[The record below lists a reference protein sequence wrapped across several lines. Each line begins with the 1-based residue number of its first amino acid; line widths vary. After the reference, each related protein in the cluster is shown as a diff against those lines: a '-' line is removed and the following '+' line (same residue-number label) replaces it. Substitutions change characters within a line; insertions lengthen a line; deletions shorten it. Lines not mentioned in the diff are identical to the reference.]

1 MKKRGHSRR
10 LLSVLLALVML
21 LSLLPTAVF
30 ADTTPKATLITDAS
44 TLKAGDQIILAASAN
59 GKTYAAGSLSGKLLT
74 SIETNPTDPADTVEI
89 FTLGGEA
96 GAWTLT
102 ASDGKQL
109 YTNAAKALNNTG
121 SGTGTWTIAIDANGL
136 ATVASTNTSAGRIL
150 YNVNNPRFLNYV
162 SDTNK
167 SMLLPSIYRLD
178 AAPARQSGV
187 ISDLSTLQDGDKVVV
202 FNPANGKTLST
213 EYNDHYNKGS
223 DVTLAD
229 GKLEGFTDADKWTL
243 GINDDGTYTFATADG
258 KKLAMGTDFTSTPLD
273 EVNRNWKITAVDGK
287 DATFYIDN
295 TGRTDKYR
303 LQWYAAKGNWSAYT
317 GTGDAFEQQ
326 IYLVVE
332 SGSETPDP
340 EPTFVPISE
349 ALAGENGKDF
359 TVQGVVTLVDGQNIY
374 LQDATGGIC
383 LRLGSKT
390 SEIALGDTIYGTGKR
405 AEYNKLPQLGNGT
418 FKKSSGLTLTAK
430 ATTIGALTDK
440 DVCGYVKLKGL
451 EITEIYDNN
460 GIYTSPN
467 VTLKDADGKTI
478 QLYKAVMEKKD
489 GKWAFAVGDMVD
501 VTAAVST
508 FNGTLQLRNTLAD
521 EIRAAGTIVD
531 PISDDMIPAGAI
543 TVKEAGAIT
552 SSTSNVSVVGQVVY
566 HYGNAYN
573 NKASINS
580 IILED
585 VIDGEIYGFQVYD
598 YTNYAKYKVGD
609 IVKITGTVAPYNG
622 VPQMSFPSM
631 EVIKTGVEAI
641 PAQEITVSQMGK
653 DYLSEYVYIKDVTL
667 GTYDATG
674 NTTVTDVTGSTNLFK
689 GVPLASGVTEADI
702 TAVYGCCSAYKT
714 TYQLRNGSSADYVS
728 SATPPTPGGLPTVG
742 DQVVIYNQNAQAVLA
757 AQNDNATSP
766 AINKAAATIQDGK
779 ATCANGAVVFE
790 VQKNGDYYRFY
801 NKTYGYLCAG
811 GTGNNAFYSAT
822 ASEDADWLVRTCSGG
837 VGGYEMESRTAKYK
851 GHSQWLEYYSDSF
864 KVYSMYNVTDYTIY
878 SFFFYPVGPGTIS
891 DGVVNNPA
899 VVLGDLPY
907 AYVGT
912 DYSFTFTVDAPFGVR
927 GDMTAKL
934 NGTAL
939 TVTKGEDGT
948 YTVTIP
954 AASVTGDKLTVNI
967 SGTDNKYIPIS
978 AAAEITVKDEPVFSD
993 PTPARGSQTGEN
1005 KRPAISVALA
1015 NAGQNPTVTMTVN
1028 GTAVTPVYAG
1038 GCVTYTPAADMAD
1051 GRTEVKVTATRAD
1064 GKSAE
1069 FSWFFTVGKTTYQLY
1084 FGQLHGHTQYSDG
1097 AGSLDSALSYI
1108 KNLPDSANV
1117 QFVAF
1122 TDHSNYFDS
1131 KNAPN
1136 VEAALYDT
1144 SLVKDS
1150 DASHSWK
1157 TYKDTIAQF
1166 NEDNAGSMV
1175 AIGGFEMT
1183 WSGGPGHINTFNT
1196 PGIVSRNNKTLNN
1209 KTDDAGMKAYYALLS
1224 QTEGA
1229 NSISQFNHPGT
1240 TFGNFKDF
1248 SYWNPVIDSR
1258 MYMVEVGNGEG
1269 QIGAGGYY
1277 PSYEQYIMALDK
1289 GWHLAPTNN
1298 QDNHQGKWGNAND
1311 ARDVIL
1317 TDNFTEEGIY
1327 DAIRALRM
1335 YATEDKNLELGYTVN
1350 GLMMGSRIETVPGKL
1365 DIEVSVYDP
1374 DRTDSIAKVE
1384 VVVNSGKV
1392 AHVWDDPA
1400 EFKSGTLS
1408 VTLAPEYS
1416 YYFIRVT
1423 QKDGDLAVTSPVWV
1437 GESLKLGISNLV
1449 CGTATPVTDEE
1460 LTLTTT
1466 LFNSENADATVTSL
1480 VYSINGKVI
1489 GTDTAG
1495 YTIAAGSTLDIPF
1508 KWTPDQARVATV
1520 LVTAVVNQ
1528 NNKDYT
1534 FTKTISLDVLDAS
1547 KLVYIGI
1554 DASHYNE
1561 YVSGNYKDS
1570 MGNFGNLAAE
1580 YSVRTV
1586 QLNTSADLIAACSN
1600 PKYKAIVLTAP
1611 SRRLAEAQTNPK
1623 TYSQEELAALTAFN
1637 AAGGT
1642 VILAGWSDNYENF
1655 PVIQGNPAIK
1665 HMAETQNDVL
1675 QALGSSLRISDDATY
1690 DDVRSAADGVDKWRL
1705 YFSDYNMDNFL
1716 TDGVIVDN
1724 DHPYDK
1730 MYTER
1735 FSHYGGASI
1744 YAVDANGNPASALP
1758 TTVSPVVYGHATT
1771 YSVDVD
1777 KDGKGGAGIPKYTYA
1792 ENDPRLLIMA
1802 TEQLEGKGMVI
1813 VSGAAFLSNFEVQSD
1828 LDNTLEKNYSNYRI
1842 CENLINYLNPP
1853 KISTIAEVHAD
1864 PDEGIKYT
1872 VEGIVTSNASG
1883 YDKNTAFFDCI
1894 YIQDE
1899 TGGIN
1904 CFPVA
1909 GDYQIGDKLRISGS
1923 TSSYQGERQLAVTK
1937 IRKLG
1942 ADTPVEPKVVTAAQ
1956 VNDGSVLGQLITL
1969 KGYVTGIE
1977 MANGLIQTILVR
1989 DAQGNVARVFI
2000 DGYITTSQDV
2010 ANAAVGCEIEATGLA
2025 SYDNTFVLEDGT
2037 PMAPR
2042 IRTRDRADIICT
2054 AHTHAF
2060 GEWTVTTPATCT
2072 KDGVKTRTCA
2082 CGETETQTIPATG
2095 HSFGEWTVTTPA
2107 TCTADG
2113 VETHSCACG
2122 ETETRAIPATGHS
2135 FGEWTVTT
2143 PATCTVD
2150 GTETRTCSA
2159 CGETETRTIP
2169 ATGHTFGDWT
2179 VTTPATC
2186 TEDGVETRTC
2196 SACGE
2201 TETRA
2206 IPATGHVDANQDGK
2220 CDVCQAVLTPV
2231 NPGNPDNP
2239 TPDTPDKPATG
2250 DNSAMVL
2257 WVSVMSITALA
2268 GAALI
2273 RSKKR
2278 RV

>member
-1 MKKRGHSRR
+1 LKKRGHSRR

-178 AAPARQSGV
+178 AAPARQSGIV
-187 ISDLSTLQDGDKVVV
+187 TDLTALQDGDKVVV

-213 EYNDHYNKGS
+213 EYTGHYNKGT

-340 EPTFVPISE
+340 EPGPT
-349 ALAGENGKDF
+349 ALIKDGKY
-359 TVQGVVTLVDGQNIY
+359 VIY
-374 LQDATGGIC
+374 NPGSGKAMSADATGTYYRAGKDVTVTNGKVTDPAEDLIWTV
-383 LRLGSKT
+383 T
-390 SEIALGDTIYGTGKR
+390 SENGVYTITTSDGKKLSMNADRNSLPLDEVNDTWKVEKAKTDGCFYLINANRPTYYVEWFAKYTEFTTYTYKASDESVYALQFIPVDQPLVADGKYVIYNPGSGKAMSANATGTYYRAGKDVTVTNGKVDNPSADLIWTVSSTDGVYTITTSDGKKLSMNADRNSLPLNEVNDTWKV
-405 AEYNKLPQLGNGT
+405 E
-418 FKKSSGLTLTAK
+418 K
-430 ATTIGALTDK
+430 ATTDGCFYLINANRPTY
-440 DVCGYVKLKGL
+440 YVEWFAKY
-451 EITEIYDNN
+451 TEFTT
-460 GIYTSPN
+460 YT
-467 VTLKDADGKTI
+467 
-478 QLYKAVMEKKD
+478 YKASDESVYALQFIPVD
-489 GKWAFAVGDMVD
+489 G
-501 VTAAVST
+501 
-508 FNGTLQLRNTLAD
+508 
-521 EIRAAGTIVD
+521 
-531 PISDDMIPAGAI
+531 SD
-543 TVKEAGAIT
+543 
-552 SSTSNVSVVGQVVY
+552 Q
-566 HYGNAYN
+566 
-573 NKASINS
+573 
-580 IILED
+580 
-585 VIDGEIYGFQVYD
+585 
-598 YTNYAKYKVGD
+598 
-609 IVKITGTVAPYNG
+609 
-622 VPQMSFPSM
+622 PS
-631 EVIKTGVEAI
+631 
-641 PAQEITVSQMGK
+641 
-653 DYLSEYVYIKDVTL
+653 
-667 GTYDATG
+667 
-674 NTTVTDVTGSTNLFK
+674 
-689 GVPLASGVTEADI
+689 
-702 TAVYGCCSAYKT
+702 
-714 TYQLRNGSSADYVS
+714 
-728 SATPPTPGGLPTVG
+728 GGLPTVG

-779 ATCANGAVVFE
+779 AVCANGAAVFTVE
-790 VQKNGDYYRFY
+790 KSGDYYRFY

-811 GTGNNAFYSAT
+811 GTGNNAFYSQPV
-822 ASEDADWLVRTCSGG
+822 SEDADWLVRTCSGG

-878 SFFFYPVGPGTIS
+878 SFSFYPVGPGTIS

-978 AAAEITVKDEPVFSD
+978 AAAEITVKDEPVFAD
-993 PTPARGSQTGEN
+993 PTPARGSQTGKN

-1015 NAGQNPTVTMTVN
+1015 NAGEAPTITMTVN

-1038 GCVTYTPAADMAD
+1038 GRVTYTPAADMAD

-1064 GKSAE
+1064 DKSAE
-1069 FSWFFTVGKTTYQLY
+1069 FSWFFTVGKTQYQLY

-1122 TDHSNYFDS
+1122 TDHSNYFDP
-1131 KNAPN
+1131 KNDPN

-1209 KTDDAGMKAYYALLS
+1209 KTDDAGMKAYYTLLS

-1350 GLMMGSRIETVPGKL
+1350 GLMMGSSIKTVPGKL

-1480 VYSINGKVI
+1480 IYSIGGKVI

-1561 YVSGNYKDS
+1561 YVNGNYKDS

-1600 PKYKAIVLTAP
+1600 PKYKAMVLTAP
-1611 SRRLAEAQTNPK
+1611 SRRSPEAQADPK

-1637 AAGGT
+1637 DAGGT
-1642 VILAGWSDNYENF
+1642 VILAGWSDNYENYD
-1655 PVIQGNPAIK
+1655 VIQNNPNTK

-1675 QALGSSLRISDDATY
+1675 KALGSSLRISDDATY

-1716 TDGVIVDN
+1716 TDGVIVDTN
-1724 DHPYDK
+1724 HPYDK

-1744 YAVDANGNPASALP
+1744 YAVDAAGNPTSTLP
-1758 TTVSPVVYGHATT
+1758 ATVSPVVYGHAST

-1777 KDGKGGAGIPKYTYA
+1777 KDGRGGAGIPKYTYA

>member
-30 ADTTPKATLITDAS
+30 AADPTPQTYKKVTQAPEDWSGTYLIVSEGDEAAFDSSLTKIDVSNNYKTVKIAEGTIKTTETIAVTIEKMADGNYSI
-44 TLKAGDQIILAASAN
+44 KGAN
-59 GKTYAAGSLSGKLLT
+59 GKYIYQT
-74 SIETNPTDPADTVEI
+74 S
-89 FTLGGEA
+89 
-96 GAWTLT
+96 
-102 ASDGKQL
+102 
-109 YTNAAKALNNTG
+109 
-121 SGTGTWTIAIDANGL
+121 DANGL
-136 ATVASTNTSAGRIL
+136 KTGAKATANTIALNADGTVDIVSGGAHLRFNKNSDQMRFRYFKSATYTRQQAITL
-150 YNVNNPRFLNYV
+150 Y
-162 SDTNK
+162 K
-167 SMLLPSIYRLD
+167 LD
-178 AAPARQSGV
+178 AAPARQSGIV
-187 ISDLSTLQDGDKVVV
+187 TDLTTLRDGDKVVV

-213 EYNDHYNKGS
+213 EYTGHYNKGT

-229 GKLEGFTDADKWTL
+229 GKLIGFTDADKWTL

-340 EPTFVPISE
+340 EPGPT
-349 ALAGENGKDF
+349 ALIKDGKY
-359 TVQGVVTLVDGQNIY
+359 VIY
-374 LQDATGGIC
+374 NPGSGKAMSADATGTYYRAGKDVTVTNGKVTDPAEDLIWTV
-383 LRLGSKT
+383 T
-390 SEIALGDTIYGTGKR
+390 SENGVYTITTSDGKKLSMNADRNSLPLDEVNDTWKVEKAKTDGCFYLINANRPTYYVEWFAKYTEFTTYTYKASDESVYALQFIPVDQPLVADGKYVIYNPGSGKAMSANAIGTYYRAGKDVTVTNGKVDNPSADLIWTVSSTDGVYTITTSDGKKLSMNADRNSLPLNEVNDTWKV
-405 AEYNKLPQLGNGT
+405 E
-418 FKKSSGLTLTAK
+418 K
-430 ATTIGALTDK
+430 ATTDGCFYLINANRPTY
-440 DVCGYVKLKGL
+440 YVEWFAKY
-451 EITEIYDNN
+451 TEFTT
-460 GIYTSPN
+460 YT
-467 VTLKDADGKTI
+467 
-478 QLYKAVMEKKD
+478 YKASDESVY
-489 GKWAFAVGDMVD
+489 ALQFIP
-501 VTAAVST
+501 VS
-508 FNGTLQLRNTLAD
+508 G
-521 EIRAAGTIVD
+521 
-531 PISDDMIPAGAI
+531 SD
-543 TVKEAGAIT
+543 
-552 SSTSNVSVVGQVVY
+552 Q
-566 HYGNAYN
+566 
-573 NKASINS
+573 
-580 IILED
+580 
-585 VIDGEIYGFQVYD
+585 
-598 YTNYAKYKVGD
+598 
-609 IVKITGTVAPYNG
+609 
-622 VPQMSFPSM
+622 PS
-631 EVIKTGVEAI
+631 
-641 PAQEITVSQMGK
+641 
-653 DYLSEYVYIKDVTL
+653 
-667 GTYDATG
+667 
-674 NTTVTDVTGSTNLFK
+674 
-689 GVPLASGVTEADI
+689 
-702 TAVYGCCSAYKT
+702 
-714 TYQLRNGSSADYVS
+714 
-728 SATPPTPGGLPTVG
+728 GGLPTVG
-742 DQVVIYNQNAQAVLA
+742 DQVVIYNANAGAALAKQDDNPDSPSITKAV
-757 AQNDNATSP
+757 
-766 AINKAAATIQDGK
+766 ATIADGK
-779 ATCANGAVVFE
+779 LTAGNGAVIFTVE
-790 VQKNGDYYRFY
+790 ANGEYLRFR
-801 NKTYGYLCAG
+801 NETYGYLCAR
-811 GTGNNAFYSAT
+811 GTGNNAFYSQT

-837 VGGYEMESRTAKYK
+837 VGGYELESRTAKYK

-878 SFFFYPVGPGTIS
+878 SFFFYPVAEGTKTV

-912 DYSFTFTVDAPFGVR
+912 DYSFTFTVDAPFGVQ

-954 AASVTGDKLTVNI
+954 AASVTGDQLTVNI
-967 SGTDNKYIPIS
+967 SGTDNKSIPIS
-978 AAAEITVKDEPVFSD
+978 AAAEITVKDEPVFAD
-993 PTPARGSQTGEN
+993 PTPARGSQTGKN

-1038 GCVTYTPAADMAD
+1038 GRVTYTPAADMAD

-1122 TDHSNYFDS
+1122 TDHSNYFDP
-1131 KNAPN
+1131 KNDPN

-1166 NEDNAGSMV
+1166 NEDNAGDMV

-1350 GLMMGSRIETVPGKL
+1350 GLMMGSSIKTVPGKL

-1374 DRTDSIAKVE
+1374 DRTDTIAKVE

-1392 AHVWDDPA
+1392 AHVWDDA
-1400 EFKSGTLS
+1400 AQLKNGTLS

-1423 QKDGDLAVTSPVWV
+1423 QKDGDLAVTAPVWV

-1480 VYSINGKVI
+1480 IYSIGGKVI

-1561 YVSGNYKDS
+1561 YVNGNYKDS
-1570 MGNFGNLAAE
+1570 MGNFGSLAAE

-1600 PKYKAIVLTAP
+1600 PKYKAMVLTAP
-1611 SRRLAEAQTNPK
+1611 SRRSSEAQADPK

-1637 AAGGT
+1637 NAGGT
-1642 VILAGWSDNYENF
+1642 VILAGWSDNYENYD
-1655 PVIQGNPAIK
+1655 VIQNNPNTK

-1675 QALGSSLRISDDATY
+1675 KALGSSLRISDDATY

-1716 TDGVIVDN
+1716 TDGVIVDTN
-1724 DHPYDK
+1724 HPYDK

-1744 YAVDANGNPASALP
+1744 YAVDAGGNPASALP
-1758 TTVSPVVYGHATT
+1758 STVSPVVYGHATT

-1777 KDGKGGAGIPKYTYA
+1777 KDGRGGAGIPKYTYA

-1989 DAQGNVARVFI
+1989 DAEGQVARVFI

-2107 TCTADG
+2107 TCTEDG
-2113 VETHSCACG
+2113 VKTRTCSACG
-2122 ETETRAIPATGHS
+2122 ETETQTIPATGHSFGEWTVTTPATCTEDGVKTRTCSACGETETQTIPATGHS

-2150 GTETRTCSA
+2150 GVESRTCSA

-2169 ATGHTFGDWT
+2169 ATGH
-2179 VTTPATC
+2179 
-2186 TEDGVETRTC
+2186 
-2196 SACGE
+2196 
-2201 TETRA
+2201 
-2206 IPATGHVDANQDGK
+2206 VDADNDGK
-2220 CDVCQAVLTPV
+2220 CDVCQTVLTPV
-2231 NPGNPDNP
+2231 NPGDPDNPTPDNPDKP

-2257 WVSVMSITALA
+2257 WVSVMSITVLA

>member
-1 MKKRGHSRR
+1 MKKIGHSRR

-30 ADTTPKATLITDAS
+30 AADPTPQTYKKVTQAPEDWSGTYLIVS
-44 TLKAGDQIILAASAN
+44 EGDEAAFDSSLTEIDVSNNYKTVKIAEGTIKITETIAVTIEKMADGNYSIKGAN
-59 GKTYAAGSLSGKLLT
+59 GKYIYQT
-74 SIETNPTDPADTVEI
+74 S
-89 FTLGGEA
+89 
-96 GAWTLT
+96 
-102 ASDGKQL
+102 
-109 YTNAAKALNNTG
+109 
-121 SGTGTWTIAIDANGL
+121 DANGL
-136 ATVASTNTSAGRIL
+136 KTGAKATANTIALNADGTVDIVSGGAHLRFNKNSDQMRFRYFKSATYTRQQAITL
-150 YNVNNPRFLNYV
+150 Y
-162 SDTNK
+162 K
-167 SMLLPSIYRLD
+167 LD
-178 AAPARQSGV
+178 AAPARLSGIV
-187 ISDLSTLQDGDKVVV
+187 TDLTTLQDDDKVVV
-202 FNPANGKTLST
+202 FNPSVKKAMSATAVATYYRAGV
-213 EYNDHYNKGS
+213 
-223 DVTLAD
+223 DVTLDSAN
-229 GKLEGFTDADKWTL
+229 KLTGYGDTELWTL
-243 GINDDGTYTFATADG
+243 GIKDGKYTFTTADG
-258 KKLAMGTDFTSTPLD
+258 KKLSMGAAHASIPLD
-273 EVNRNWKITAVDGK
+273 DVNTEWTITSA
-287 DATFYIDN
+287 ATEGCFYIKN
-295 TGRTDKYR
+295 VVRGNA
-303 LQWYAAKGNWSAYT
+303 LQWYADKGNFSSKASIST
-317 GTGDAFEQQ
+317 TDEALFAQQ
-326 IYLVVE
+326 LYLVID

-340 EPTFVPISE
+340 EPGPT
-349 ALAGENGKDF
+349 ALIKDGKY
-359 TVQGVVTLVDGQNIY
+359 VIY
-374 LQDATGGIC
+374 NPGSGKAMSADATGTYYRAGKDVTVTNGKVTDPAEDLIWTV
-383 LRLGSKT
+383 T
-390 SEIALGDTIYGTGKR
+390 SENGVYTITTSDGKKLSMNADRNSLPLDEVNDTWKVEKAKTDGCFYLINANRPTYYV
-405 AEYNKLPQLGNGT
+405 EWFVN
-418 FKKSSGLTLTAK
+418 SSKGFEEFTTYTYKEASDNLYTLQF
-430 ATTIGALTDK
+430 IPVDQPL
-440 DVCGYVKLKGL
+440 V
-451 EITEIYDNN
+451 
-460 GIYTSPN
+460 
-467 VTLKDADGKTI
+467 ADGKYVI
-478 QLYKAVMEKKD
+478 YNPGSGKAMS
-489 GKWAFAVGDMVD
+489 A
-501 VTAAVST
+501 
-508 FNGTLQLRNTLAD
+508 
-521 EIRAAGTIVD
+521 
-531 PISDDMIPAGAI
+531 
-543 TVKEAGAIT
+543 
-552 SSTSNVSVVGQVVY
+552 
-566 HYGNAYN
+566 NA
-573 NKASINS
+573 
-580 IILED
+580 
-585 VIDGEIYGFQVYD
+585 
-598 YTNYAKYKVGD
+598 
-609 IVKITGTVAPYNG
+609 TGTYYRAG
-622 VPQMSFPSM
+622 
-631 EVIKTGVEAI
+631 
-641 PAQEITVSQMGK
+641 
-653 DYLSEYVYIKDVTL
+653 KDVTVTNGKVDNPSADL
-667 GTYDATG
+667 IWTVSSTDGVYTITTSDGKKLSMNADRNSLPLDEVNDTWKVEKAKTDGCFYLINANRPTYYVEWFV
-674 NTTVTDVTGSTNLFK
+674 NSSK
-689 GVPLASGVTEADI
+689 GFEEF
-702 TAVYGCCSAYKT
+702 T
-714 TYQLRNGSSADYVS
+714 TYTYKEASDNLYTLQFIPVSGSDQPS
-728 SATPPTPGGLPTVG
+728 GGLPTVG

-779 ATCANGAVVFE
+779 AACANGAVVFK

-801 NKTYGYLCAG
+801 NKTYGYLCAN
-811 GTGNNAFYSAT
+811 GTGNNAFYTQT
-822 ASEDADWLVRTCSGG
+822 ASDDADWLVRTCSGG
-837 VGGYEMESRTAKYK
+837 VGGYEMESRTAKFNNQ
-851 GHSQWLEYYSDSF
+851 HSQWLEYYSDSF

-878 SFFFYPVGPGTIS
+878 SFFFYPVAEGTTTV

-912 DYSFTFTVDAPFGVR
+912 DYSFTFTVDAPFGVQ

-934 NGTAL
+934 NGAAL

-967 SGTDNKYIPIS
+967 SGTDNKGIPIS

-1015 NAGQNPTVTMTVN
+1015 NAGQNPTVTMSV
-1028 GTAVTPVYAG
+1028 GGKAVTPTYESG
-1038 GCVTYTPAADMAD
+1038 HVTYTPTADMTD

-1064 GKSAE
+1064 GKPAE
-1069 FSWFFTVGKTTYQLY
+1069 FSWFFTVGKTTYQPY
-1084 FGQLHGHTQYSDG
+1084 FGQLHSHTQYSDG
-1097 AGSLDSALSYI
+1097 SGTLDSALSYI
-1108 KNLPDSANV
+1108 RSLPASANV

-1144 SLVKDS
+1144 TLVKDS

-1166 NEDNAGSMV
+1166 NKDNAGNMV

-1196 PGIVSRNNKTLNN
+1196 PGIVSRNNSTLNN
-1209 KTDDAGMKAYYALLS
+1209 KTDDAGMKAYYALLR
-1224 QTEGA
+1224 QEEGK

-1248 SYWNPVIDSR
+1248 NYWDPVIDSR

-1600 PKYKAIVLTAP
+1600 PKYKALVLTAP

-1642 VILAGWSDNYENF
+1642 VILAGWSDNYENY
-1655 PVIQGNPAIK
+1655 PVIQSNPAIK

-1744 YAVDANGNPASALP
+1744 YAVDASGNPTSTLP
-1758 TTVSPVVYGHATT
+1758 ATVSPVVYGHATT

-1777 KDGKGGAGIPKYTYA
+1777 KDGKGGAGTPKYAYA
-1792 ENDPRLLIMA
+1792 ENDSRLLIMA

-1942 ADTPVEPKVVTAAQ
+1942 TDTPVEPKVVAAAQ

-2010 ANAAVGCEIEATGLA
+2010 VNAAVGCEIEATGLA

-2042 IRTRDRADIICT
+2042 IRTRNRADIVCT
-2054 AHTHAF
+2054 DHTHAF
-2060 GEWTVTTPATCT
+2060 GDWE
-2072 KDGVKTRTCA
+2072 
-2082 CGETETQTIPATG
+2082 E
-2095 HSFGEWTVTTPA
+2095 TTPA

-2113 VETHSCACG
+2113 VETRSCACG
-2122 ETETRAIPATGHS
+2122 ETETRA
-2135 FGEWTVTT
+2135 
-2143 PATCTVD
+2143 
-2150 GTETRTCSA
+2150 
-2159 CGETETRTIP
+2159 IP

-2186 TEDGVETRTC
+2186 TTDGVETRSCACGETETRAIPATGHTFGEWTVTTPATCTADGVETRTC
-2196 SACGE
+2196 ACGE

-2206 IPATGHVDANQDGK
+2206 IPATGHVDADNDGK
-2220 CDVCQAVLTPV
+2220 CDVCQTVLTPV
-2231 NPGNPDNP
+2231 NPGDPDNPTPDNPDKP

-2268 GAALI
+2268 GAALL

>member
-1 MKKRGHSRR
+1 MKKKGHSRR
-10 LLSVLLALVML
+10 LLSVLLALMML

-30 ADTTPKATLITDAS
+30 AADPAPKATKITDAS
-44 TLKAGDQIILAASAN
+44 ELKAGDQIILTATAN
-59 GKTYAAGSLSGKLLT
+59 SKTYAAGSLSGKYLK
-74 SIETNPTDPADTVEI
+74 SIETDPTDPADKVEI

-102 ASDGKQL
+102 ASDGKQI

-121 SGTGTWTIAIDANGL
+121 SGTGTWTIAIDDKGL

-167 SMLLPSIYRLD
+167 SMLLPSIY
-178 AAPARQSGV
+178 
-187 ISDLSTLQDGDKVVV
+187 
-202 FNPANGKTLST
+202 
-213 EYNDHYNKGS
+213 
-223 DVTLAD
+223 
-229 GKLEGFTDADKWTL
+229 
-243 GINDDGTYTFATADG
+243 
-258 KKLAMGTDFTSTPLD
+258 KLAGAAEPGDPTPS
-273 EVNRNWKITAVDGK
+273 EPIPG
-287 DATFYIDN
+287 
-295 TGRTDKYR
+295 
-303 LQWYAAKGNWSAYT
+303 
-317 GTGDAFEQQ
+317 
-326 IYLVVE
+326 LV
-332 SGSETPDP
+332 S
-340 EPTFVPISE
+340 ISE

-405 AEYNKLPQLGNGT
+405 AEYKKLPQLGSGT

-451 EITEIYDNN
+451 EITEIDDNN

-622 VPQMSFPSM
+622 VPQMSSPAM

-653 DYLSEYVYIKDVTL
+653 NYLSEYVYIKDVTL
-667 GTYDATG
+667 GTYNATG
-674 NTTVTDVTGSTNLFK
+674 STTVTDATGSTNLYK
-689 GVPLASGVTEADI
+689 GVPLPANVTVEDI
-702 TAVYGCCSAYKT
+702 NAVYGCCSAFKG

-757 AQNDNATSP
+757 AQNDNETSP
-766 AINKAAATIQDGK
+766 AINKAAATIQGGK
-779 ATCANGAVVFE
+779 AVCANGAVVFK

-801 NKTYGYLCAG
+801 NKTYGYLCAN
-811 GTGNNAFYSAT
+811 GTGNNAFYTQT
-822 ASEDADWLVRTCSGG
+822 ASDDADWLVRTCSGN
-837 VGGYEMESRTAKYK
+837 VGGYELESRTAKYK

-878 SFFFYPVGPGTIS
+878 SFSFYPVGPGTIS

-927 GDMTAKL
+927 GDMTATL

-967 SGTDNKYIPIS
+967 KGTDNKYIPIS
-978 AAAEITVKDEPVFSD
+978 AAAEITVKDEPVFAD
-993 PTPARGSQTGEN
+993 PTPVQGYQTGEV
-1005 KRPAISVALA
+1005 KRPVISVALA
-1015 NAGQNPTVTMTVN
+1015 NAGQNPTVTMSV
-1028 GTAVTPVYAG
+1028 GGKAVTPAYESG
-1038 GCVTYTPAADMAD
+1038 RVTYTPAADMAD
-1051 GRTEVKVTATRAD
+1051 GRVDVKVTATRAD

-1084 FGQLHGHTQYSDG
+1084 FGQLHSHTQYSDG
-1097 AGSLDSALSYI
+1097 SGTLDSALSYI
-1108 KNLPDSANV
+1108 RSLPDSANV

-1131 KNAPN
+1131 KNNPN

-1144 SLVKDS
+1144 TLVKDS

-1166 NEDNAGSMV
+1166 NKDNAGDMV
-1175 AIGGFEMT
+1175 ALGGFEMT

-1196 PGIVSRNNKTLNN
+1196 PGIVSRNNSTLNN
-1209 KTDDAGMKAYYALLS
+1209 KTADAGMKAYYALLS
-1224 QTEGA
+1224 QEEGK

-1248 SYWNPVIDSR
+1248 NYWNPVIDSR

-1298 QDNHQGKWGNAND
+1298 QDNHQGRWGNAND

-1327 DAIRALRM
+1327 DAIRAMRM
-1335 YATEDKNLELGYTVN
+1335 YATEDKNLQLGYTVN
-1350 GLMMGSRIETVPGKL
+1350 DLMMGSSIKTVPGKL

-1374 DRTDSIAKVE
+1374 DRTDSISKVE

-1400 EFKSGTLS
+1400 ELKSGALS
-1408 VTLAPEYS
+1408 VTLDPEYS

-1423 QKDGDLAVTSPVWV
+1423 QEDGDLAVTAPVWV

-1480 VYSINGKVI
+1480 VYSIGGKVI

-1528 NNKDYT
+1528 NSKDYT
-1534 FTKTISLDVLDAS
+1534 FTKTISLDVLDAG

-1561 YVSGNYKDS
+1561 YVSGNYKDG
-1570 MGNFGNLAAE
+1570 MGNFGNLAAD

-1586 QLNTSADLIAACSN
+1586 QLNTSEDLIAACSN

-1637 AAGGT
+1637 DAGGT

-1655 PVIQGNPAIK
+1655 PVIQNNPATK

-1675 QALGSSLRISDDATY
+1675 QALGSSLRINDDATY
-1690 DDVRSAADGVDKWRL
+1690 DDIRSAADGVDKWRL

-1716 TDGVIVDN
+1716 TSGVIVDA

-1744 YAVDANGNPASALP
+1744 YAVDASGNPTSTLP
-1758 TTVSPVVYGHATT
+1758 ATVSPVVYGHATT
-1771 YSVDVD
+1771 YSIDVD
-1777 KDGKGGAGIPKYTYA
+1777 KDGKGASGANAPKYTYA
-1792 ENDPRLLIMA
+1792 ENDSRLLVMA

-1813 VSGAAFLSNFEVQSD
+1813 VSGAAFLSNFEVQSQ

-1853 KISTIAEVHAD
+1853 KISTIAEVQAD
-1864 PDEGIKYT
+1864 PEEGIKYT

-1894 YIQDE
+1894 YIQDA

-1942 ADTPVEPKVVTAAQ
+1942 HETPVEPKVVTAAQ

-1969 KGYVTGIE
+1969 KGYVAGIE
-1977 MANGLIQTILVR
+1977 MANGLIKTILVR

-2000 DGYITTSQDV
+2000 DGYITTDQDV
-2010 ANAAVGCEIEATGLA
+2010 QNIVVGCEIAATGLA

-2042 IRTRDRADIICT
+2042 IRTRNRADIVCT

-2060 GEWTVTTPATCT
+2060 GDWE
-2072 KDGVKTRTCA
+2072 
-2082 CGETETQTIPATG
+2082 E
-2095 HSFGEWTVTTPA
+2095 TTPA

-2113 VETHSCACG
+2113 VETRTCVCG
-2122 ETETRAIPATGHS
+2122 ETETRA
-2135 FGEWTVTT
+2135 
-2143 PATCTVD
+2143 
-2150 GTETRTCSA
+2150 
-2159 CGETETRTIP
+2159 IP

-2186 TEDGVETRTC
+2186 TADGVETRTC
-2196 SACGE
+2196 ACGE

-2206 IPATGHVDANQDGK
+2206 IPATGHVDADNDGK
-2220 CDVCQAVLTPV
+2220 CDVCQTVLTPV
-2231 NPGNPDNP
+2231 NPGDPDNPTPDNPTPDNPDKP

-2278 RV
+2278 RA

>member
-96 GAWTLT
+96 GKWTLT
-102 ASDGKQL
+102 ASDGKQI
-109 YTNAAKALNNTG
+109 YTADAKALNNTG
-121 SGTGTWTIAIDANGL
+121 KGTGTWTIAIDDSGL
-136 ATVASTNTSAGRIL
+136 ATVASTDSACGRIL
-150 YNVNNPRFLNYV
+150 YNVKSPRFLNYT
-162 SDTNK
+162 SATNV
-167 SMLLPSIYRLD
+167 SMLLPSIYRLEVS
-178 AAPARQSGV
+178 PARQSGIV
-187 ISDLSTLQDGDKVVV
+187 TDLTTLRDGDKVVV

-213 EYNDHYNKGS
+213 EYTGHYNKGT

-303 LQWYAAKGNWSAYT
+303 LQWFTSKGNWSAYT

-340 EPTFVPISE
+340 EPGPT
-349 ALAGENGKDF
+349 ALIKDGKYVIYNPGSGKAMSANATGTYYRAGKDVTVTNGKVDNPSADLIW
-359 TVQGVVTLVDGQNIY
+359 TVSSTDGIY
-374 LQDATGGIC
+374 TIT
-383 LRLGSKT
+383 T
-390 SEIALGDTIYGTGKR
+390 SDGKKLSMNADRNSLPLNEVNDTWKV
-405 AEYNKLPQLGNGT
+405 E
-418 FKKSSGLTLTAK
+418 K
-430 ATTIGALTDK
+430 ATTDGCFYLINANRPTY
-440 DVCGYVKLKGL
+440 YVEWFAKY
-451 EITEIYDNN
+451 TEFTT
-460 GIYTSPN
+460 YT
-467 VTLKDADGKTI
+467 
-478 QLYKAVMEKKD
+478 YKASDESVYALQFIPVD
-489 GKWAFAVGDMVD
+489 G
-501 VTAAVST
+501 
-508 FNGTLQLRNTLAD
+508 
-521 EIRAAGTIVD
+521 
-531 PISDDMIPAGAI
+531 SD
-543 TVKEAGAIT
+543 
-552 SSTSNVSVVGQVVY
+552 Q
-566 HYGNAYN
+566 
-573 NKASINS
+573 
-580 IILED
+580 
-585 VIDGEIYGFQVYD
+585 
-598 YTNYAKYKVGD
+598 
-609 IVKITGTVAPYNG
+609 
-622 VPQMSFPSM
+622 PS
-631 EVIKTGVEAI
+631 
-641 PAQEITVSQMGK
+641 
-653 DYLSEYVYIKDVTL
+653 
-667 GTYDATG
+667 
-674 NTTVTDVTGSTNLFK
+674 
-689 GVPLASGVTEADI
+689 
-702 TAVYGCCSAYKT
+702 
-714 TYQLRNGSSADYVS
+714 
-728 SATPPTPGGLPTVG
+728 GGLPTVG

-811 GTGNNAFYSAT
+811 GTGNNAFYSQPV
-822 ASEDADWLVRTCSGG
+822 SEDADWLVRTCSGG

-878 SFFFYPVGPGTIS
+878 SFSFYPVGPGTIS

-978 AAAEITVKDEPVFSD
+978 AAAEITVKDEPVFAD
-993 PTPARGSQTGEN
+993 PTPARGSQTGKD

-1038 GCVTYTPAADMAD
+1038 GRVTYTPTDDMTD

-1064 GKSAE
+1064 DKSAE

-1166 NEDNAGSMV
+1166 NKDNAGSMV

-1480 VYSINGKVI
+1480 VYSIGGKVI

-1528 NNKDYT
+1528 NGKDYT

-1547 KLVYIGI
+1547 KLVYIGF

-1561 YVSGNYKDS
+1561 YVNGNYKDS
-1570 MGNFGNLAAE
+1570 MGNFGSLAAE

-1600 PKYKAIVLTAP
+1600 PKYKAMVLTAP
-1611 SRRLAEAQTNPK
+1611 SRRSSEAQADPK

-1637 AAGGT
+1637 NAGGT
-1642 VILAGWSDNYENF
+1642 VILAGWSDNYENYD
-1655 PVIQGNPAIK
+1655 VIQNNPNTK

-1675 QALGSSLRISDDATY
+1675 KALGSSLRISDDATY

-1744 YAVDANGNPASALP
+1744 YAVDASGSATTTLPA
-1758 TTVSPVVYGHATT
+1758 TVSPVVYGHAST

-1777 KDGKGGAGIPKYTYA
+1777 KDGRGGAGIPKYTYA

-1989 DAQGNVARVFI
+1989 DAQGKVARVFI

-2010 ANAAVGCEIEATGLA
+2010 ENAAVGCEIEATGLA

-2095 HSFGEWTVTTPA
+2095 H
-2107 TCTADG
+2107 
-2113 VETHSCACG
+2113 
-2122 ETETRAIPATGHS
+2122 
-2135 FGEWTVTT
+2135 
-2143 PATCTVD
+2143 
-2150 GTETRTCSA
+2150 
-2159 CGETETRTIP
+2159 
-2169 ATGHTFGDWT
+2169 
-2179 VTTPATC
+2179 
-2186 TEDGVETRTC
+2186 
-2196 SACGE
+2196 
-2201 TETRA
+2201 
-2206 IPATGHVDANQDGK
+2206 VDADNDGK
-2220 CDVCQAVLTPV
+2220 CDVCQTVLTPV
-2231 NPGNPDNP
+2231 NPGDPDNPTPDNPTPDNPDKP

-2250 DNSAMVL
+2250 DSSAMVL
-2257 WVSVMSITALA
+2257 WVSVMSITVLA
-2268 GAALI
+2268 GATLI

>member
-1 MKKRGHSRR
+1 MKKIGHSRR

-30 ADTTPKATLITDAS
+30 AADPTPQTYKKVTQAPEDWSGTYLIVSEGDEAAFDSGLTAIDVPNNYKTVKIAEGTIKTTETIAVTIEKMADGNYSI
-44 TLKAGDQIILAASAN
+44 KGAN
-59 GKTYAAGSLSGKLLT
+59 GKYIYQT
-74 SIETNPTDPADTVEI
+74 S
-89 FTLGGEA
+89 
-96 GAWTLT
+96 
-102 ASDGKQL
+102 
-109 YTNAAKALNNTG
+109 
-121 SGTGTWTIAIDANGL
+121 DANGL
-136 ATVASTNTSAGRIL
+136 KTGAKATANTIALNADGTVDIVSGGAHLRFNKNSDQMRFRYFKSATYTRQQAITL
-150 YNVNNPRFLNYV
+150 Y
-162 SDTNK
+162 K
-167 SMLLPSIYRLD
+167 LD
-178 AAPARQSGV
+178 AAPARQSGIV
-187 ISDLSTLQDGDKVVV
+187 TDLTTLQDGDKVVV
-202 FNPANGKTLST
+202 FNPSVKKAMSATAVATFYRAGV
-213 EYNDHYNKGS
+213 
-223 DVTLAD
+223 DVTLDSAN
-229 GKLEGFTDADKWTL
+229 KLTGYGDTELWTL
-243 GINDDGTYTFATADG
+243 GIKDGKYTFTTADG
-258 KKLAMGTDFTSTPLD
+258 KKLSMGASYSSIPLD
-273 EVNRNWKITAVDGK
+273 DVNTEWTITSA
-287 DATFYIDN
+287 ATEGCFYIKN
-295 TGRTDKYR
+295 VVRGNA
-303 LQWYAAKGNWSAYT
+303 LQWYADKGNFSSKASIST
-317 GTGDAFEQQ
+317 TDEALFAQQ
-326 IYLVVE
+326 LYLVID

-340 EPTFVPISE
+340 EPGPT
-349 ALAGENGKDF
+349 ALIKDGKYVIYNPGSGKAMSANATGTYYRAGKDVTVTNGKVDNPSADLIW
-359 TVQGVVTLVDGQNIY
+359 TVSSTDGVYTITTSDGKKLSMNADRNS
-374 LQDATGGIC
+374 LP
-383 LRLGSKT
+383 LN
-390 SEIALGDTIYGTGKR
+390 EVNDTWKV
-405 AEYNKLPQLGNGT
+405 E
-418 FKKSSGLTLTAK
+418 K
-430 ATTIGALTDK
+430 ATTDGCFYLINANRPTY
-440 DVCGYVKLKGL
+440 YVEWFAKY
-451 EITEIYDNN
+451 TEFTT
-460 GIYTSPN
+460 YT
-467 VTLKDADGKTI
+467 
-478 QLYKAVMEKKD
+478 YKASDESVY
-489 GKWAFAVGDMVD
+489 ALQFIP
-501 VTAAVST
+501 VS
-508 FNGTLQLRNTLAD
+508 G
-521 EIRAAGTIVD
+521 
-531 PISDDMIPAGAI
+531 SD
-543 TVKEAGAIT
+543 
-552 SSTSNVSVVGQVVY
+552 Q
-566 HYGNAYN
+566 
-573 NKASINS
+573 
-580 IILED
+580 
-585 VIDGEIYGFQVYD
+585 
-598 YTNYAKYKVGD
+598 
-609 IVKITGTVAPYNG
+609 
-622 VPQMSFPSM
+622 PS
-631 EVIKTGVEAI
+631 
-641 PAQEITVSQMGK
+641 
-653 DYLSEYVYIKDVTL
+653 
-667 GTYDATG
+667 
-674 NTTVTDVTGSTNLFK
+674 
-689 GVPLASGVTEADI
+689 
-702 TAVYGCCSAYKT
+702 
-714 TYQLRNGSSADYVS
+714 
-728 SATPPTPGGLPTVG
+728 GGLPTVG
-742 DQVVIYNQNAQAVLA
+742 DQVVIYNANAGAALAKQDDNPDSPSITKAV
-757 AQNDNATSP
+757 
-766 AINKAAATIQDGK
+766 ATIADGK
-779 ATCANGAVVFE
+779 LTAGNGAVIFTVE
-790 VQKNGDYYRFY
+790 ANGEYLRFR
-801 NKTYGYLCAG
+801 NETYGYLCAG

-837 VGGYEMESRTAKYK
+837 VGGYELESRTAKYK

-878 SFFFYPVGPGTIS
+878 SFFFYPVAEGTKTV

-912 DYSFTFTVDAPFGVR
+912 DYSFTFTVDAPFGVQ

-934 NGTAL
+934 NGTSL
-939 TVTKGEDGT
+939 SVTLGEDGT

-978 AAAEITVKDEPVFSD
+978 AAAEITVKDEPVFAD
-993 PTPARGSQTGEN
+993 PTPARGSQTGKN

-1015 NAGQNPTVTMTVN
+1015 NAGEAPTITMTVN
-1028 GTAVTPVYAG
+1028 GTAVTPEYAG
-1038 GCVTYTPAADMAD
+1038 GRVTYTPAADMAD

-1122 TDHSNYFDS
+1122 TDHSNYFDP
-1131 KNAPN
+1131 KNDPN

-1150 DASHSWK
+1150 DANHSWK

-1166 NEDNAGSMV
+1166 NKDNAGDMV

-1327 DAIRALRM
+1327 NAIRALRM

-1350 GLMMGSRIETVPGKL
+1350 GLMMGSSIKTVPGKL

-1561 YVSGNYKDS
+1561 YVNGNYKDS

-1600 PKYKAIVLTAP
+1600 PKYKAMVLTAP
-1611 SRRLAEAQTNPK
+1611 SRRSPEAQADPK

-1637 AAGGT
+1637 DAGGT
-1642 VILAGWSDNYENF
+1642 VILAGWSDNYENYD
-1655 PVIQGNPAIK
+1655 VIQNNPNTK

-1675 QALGSSLRISDDATY
+1675 KALGSSLRISDDATY

-1716 TDGVIVDN
+1716 TDGVIVDTN
-1724 DHPYDK
+1724 HPYDK

-1744 YAVDANGNPASALP
+1744 YAVDAAGNPTSTLP
-1758 TTVSPVVYGHATT
+1758 ATVSPVVYGHAST

-1777 KDGKGGAGIPKYTYA
+1777 KDGRGGAGIPKYTYA

-2060 GEWTVTTPATCT
+2060 GDWEETTPATCT

-2095 HSFGEWTVTTPA
+2095 HTFGDWEETTPA
-2107 TCTADG
+2107 TCTA
-2113 VETHSCACG
+2113 
-2122 ETETRAIPATGHS
+2122 
-2135 FGEWTVTT
+2135 
-2143 PATCTVD
+2143 
-2150 GTETRTCSA
+2150 
-2159 CGETETRTIP
+2159 
-2169 ATGHTFGDWT
+2169 
-2179 VTTPATC
+2179 
-2186 TEDGVETRTC
+2186 DGVETRTC

-2206 IPATGHVDANQDGK
+2206 IPATGHSFGEWTVTAPATCTVDGMETRTCSACGETETRAIPATGHVDADNDGK
-2220 CDVCQAVLTPV
+2220 CDVCQTVLTPV
-2231 NPGNPDNP
+2231 NPGDPDNPTPDNPDKP

-2257 WVSVMSITALA
+2257 WVSVMSITVLA

>member
-30 ADTTPKATLITDAS
+30 AADPAPKATKITDAS
-44 TLKAGDQIILAASAN
+44 ELKAGDQIILTATAN
-59 GKTYAAGSLSGKLLT
+59 SKTYAAGSLSSKYLT
-74 SIETNPTDPADTVEI
+74 SIETDPTDPADKVEI

-187 ISDLSTLQDGDKVVV
+187 ITDLTALQDGDKVVV
-202 FNPANGKTLST
+202 FNPSVKKAMSATAVATFYRAGV
-213 EYNDHYNKGS
+213 
-223 DVTLAD
+223 DVTLDSAN
-229 GKLEGFTDADKWTL
+229 KLTGYGDTELWTL
-243 GINDDGTYTFATADG
+243 GIKDGKYTFTTADG
-258 KKLAMGTDFTSTPLD
+258 KKLSMGASYFSIPLD
-273 EVNRNWKITAVDGK
+273 DVNTEWTITSA
-287 DATFYIDN
+287 ATEGCFYIKN
-295 TGRTDKYR
+295 VVRGNA
-303 LQWYAAKGNWSAYT
+303 LQWYADKGNFSSKASIST
-317 GTGDAFEQQ
+317 TDEALFAQQ
-326 IYLVVE
+326 LYLVID

-340 EPTFVPISE
+340 EPGPT
-349 ALAGENGKDF
+349 ALIKDGKYVIYNPGSGKAMSANATGTYYRAGKDVTVTNGKVDNPSADLIW
-359 TVQGVVTLVDGQNIY
+359 TV
-374 LQDATGGIC
+374 
-383 LRLGSKT
+383 
-390 SEIALGDTIYGTGKR
+390 
-405 AEYNKLPQLGNGT
+405 
-418 FKKSSGLTLTAK
+418 SS
-430 ATTIGALTDK
+430 TD
-440 DVCGYVKLKGL
+440 
-451 EITEIYDNN
+451 
-460 GIYTSPN
+460 GIYTITTS
-467 VTLKDADGKTI
+467 DGKKLSMNADYNSLPLDEVNDTWKVEKAKTDGCFYLI
-478 QLYKAVMEKKD
+478 NANRPTYYVEWFVNSSKGFEEFTTYTYKEASDNLY
-489 GKWAFAVGDMVD
+489 
-501 VTAAVST
+501 
-508 FNGTLQLRNTLAD
+508 TLQF
-521 EIRAAGTIVD
+521 IPVSG
-531 PISDDMIPAGAI
+531 SDQP
-543 TVKEAGAIT
+543 
-552 SSTSNVSVVGQVVY
+552 
-566 HYGNAYN
+566 
-573 NKASINS
+573 
-580 IILED
+580 
-585 VIDGEIYGFQVYD
+585 
-598 YTNYAKYKVGD
+598 
-609 IVKITGTVAPYNG
+609 
-622 VPQMSFPSM
+622 
-631 EVIKTGVEAI
+631 
-641 PAQEITVSQMGK
+641 
-653 DYLSEYVYIKDVTL
+653 
-667 GTYDATG
+667 
-674 NTTVTDVTGSTNLFK
+674 
-689 GVPLASGVTEADI
+689 
-702 TAVYGCCSAYKT
+702 
-714 TYQLRNGSSADYVS
+714 
-728 SATPPTPGGLPTVG
+728 PGGLPTVG

-811 GTGNNAFYSAT
+811 GTGNNAFYSQT
-822 ASEDADWLVRTCSGG
+822 VSEDADWLVRTCSGG

-878 SFFFYPVGPGTIS
+878 SFSFYPVGPGTIS

-967 SGTDNKYIPIS
+967 NGTDNKHIPIS

-1038 GCVTYTPAADMAD
+1038 GRVTYTPTDDMTD
-1051 GRTEVKVTATRAD
+1051 GRVDVKVTATRAD
-1064 GKSAE
+1064 DKSAE

-1084 FGQLHGHTQYSDG
+1084 FGQLHSHTQYSDG
-1097 AGSLDSALSYI
+1097 SGTLDSALSYI
-1108 KNLPDSANV
+1108 RSLPDSANV

-1166 NEDNAGSMV
+1166 NKDNAGDMV

-1196 PGIVSRNNKTLNN
+1196 PGIVSRNNSTLNN
-1209 KTDDAGMKAYYALLS
+1209 KTADAGMKAYYALLS
-1224 QTEGA
+1224 QEEGK

-1248 SYWNPVIDSR
+1248 NYWDPVIDSR

-1423 QKDGDLAVTSPVWV
+1423 QKDGDLAVTAPVWV

-1600 PKYKAIVLTAP
+1600 PKYKALVLTAP

-1642 VILAGWSDNYENF
+1642 VILAGWSDNYENY
-1655 PVIQGNPAIK
+1655 PVIQSNPAIK

-1744 YAVDANGNPASALP
+1744 YAVDASGNPTSTLP
-1758 TTVSPVVYGHATT
+1758 ATVSPVVYGHATT

-1777 KDGKGGAGIPKYTYA
+1777 KDGKGGAGTPKYAYA
-1792 ENDPRLLIMA
+1792 ENDSRLLIMA

-1942 ADTPVEPKVVTAAQ
+1942 TDTPVEPKVVAAAQ

-2010 ANAAVGCEIEATGLA
+2010 VNAAVGCEIEATGLA

-2042 IRTRDRADIICT
+2042 IRTRNRADIVCT
-2054 AHTHAF
+2054 DHTHAF
-2060 GEWTVTTPATCT
+2060 GDWEKTTPATCT
-2072 KDGVKTRTCA
+2072 ADGVETRTCA
-2082 CGETETQTIPATG
+2082 CGETETRAIPATG
-2095 HSFGEWTVTTPA
+2095 HTFGEWTVTTPA

-2113 VETHSCACG
+2113 VETRSC
-2122 ETETRAIPATGHS
+2122 
-2135 FGEWTVTT
+2135 
-2143 PATCTVD
+2143 
-2150 GTETRTCSA
+2150 
-2159 CGETETRTIP
+2159 
-2169 ATGHTFGDWT
+2169 
-2179 VTTPATC
+2179 
-2186 TEDGVETRTC
+2186 
-2196 SACGE
+2196 ACGE

-2206 IPATGHVDANQDGK
+2206 IPATGHVDADNDGK
-2220 CDVCQAVLTPV
+2220 CDVCQTVLTPV
-2231 NPGNPDNP
+2231 NPGDPDNPTPDNPDKP

-2278 RV
+2278 RA

>member
-96 GAWTLT
+96 GKWTLT
-102 ASDGKQL
+102 ASDGKQI
-109 YTNAAKALNNTG
+109 YTADAKALNNTG
-121 SGTGTWTIAIDANGL
+121 KGTGTWTIAIDDSGL
-136 ATVASTNTSAGRIL
+136 ATVASTDSACGRIL
-150 YNVNNPRFLNYV
+150 YNVKSPRFLNYT
-162 SDTNK
+162 SATNV
-167 SMLLPSIYRLD
+167 SMLLPSIYRLEVS
-178 AAPARQSGV
+178 PARQSGIV
-187 ISDLSTLQDGDKVVV
+187 TDLTTLRDGDKVVV

-213 EYNDHYNKGS
+213 EYTGHYNKGT

-303 LQWYAAKGNWSAYT
+303 LQWFTSKGNWSAYT

-340 EPTFVPISE
+340 EPGPT
-349 ALAGENGKDF
+349 ALIKDGKY
-359 TVQGVVTLVDGQNIY
+359 VIY
-374 LQDATGGIC
+374 NPGSGKAMSADATGTYYRAGKDVTVTNGKVTDPAEDLIWTV
-383 LRLGSKT
+383 T
-390 SEIALGDTIYGTGKR
+390 SENGVYTITTSDGKKLSMNADRNSLPLNEVNDTWKV
-405 AEYNKLPQLGNGT
+405 E
-418 FKKSSGLTLTAK
+418 K
-430 ATTIGALTDK
+430 ATTDGCFYLINANRPTY
-440 DVCGYVKLKGL
+440 YVEWFAKY
-451 EITEIYDNN
+451 TEFTT
-460 GIYTSPN
+460 YT
-467 VTLKDADGKTI
+467 
-478 QLYKAVMEKKD
+478 YKASDESVYALQFIPVD
-489 GKWAFAVGDMVD
+489 G
-501 VTAAVST
+501 
-508 FNGTLQLRNTLAD
+508 
-521 EIRAAGTIVD
+521 
-531 PISDDMIPAGAI
+531 SD
-543 TVKEAGAIT
+543 
-552 SSTSNVSVVGQVVY
+552 Q
-566 HYGNAYN
+566 
-573 NKASINS
+573 
-580 IILED
+580 
-585 VIDGEIYGFQVYD
+585 
-598 YTNYAKYKVGD
+598 
-609 IVKITGTVAPYNG
+609 
-622 VPQMSFPSM
+622 PS
-631 EVIKTGVEAI
+631 
-641 PAQEITVSQMGK
+641 
-653 DYLSEYVYIKDVTL
+653 
-667 GTYDATG
+667 
-674 NTTVTDVTGSTNLFK
+674 
-689 GVPLASGVTEADI
+689 
-702 TAVYGCCSAYKT
+702 
-714 TYQLRNGSSADYVS
+714 
-728 SATPPTPGGLPTVG
+728 GGLPTVG

-811 GTGNNAFYSAT
+811 GTGNNAFYSQPV
-822 ASEDADWLVRTCSGG
+822 SEDADWLVRTCSGG

-878 SFFFYPVGPGTIS
+878 SFSFYPVGPGTIS

-967 SGTDNKYIPIS
+967 NGTDNKHIPIS

-1038 GCVTYTPAADMAD
+1038 GRVTYTPAADMAD

-1097 AGSLDSALSYI
+1097 SGTLDSALSYI
-1108 KNLPDSANV
+1108 RSLPDSANV

-1166 NEDNAGSMV
+1166 NKDNAGDMV

-1196 PGIVSRNNKTLNN
+1196 PGIVSRNNSTLNN

-1350 GLMMGSRIETVPGKL
+1350 GLMMGSSIKTVPGKL

-1374 DRTDSIAKVE
+1374 DRTDTISKVE

-1400 EFKSGTLS
+1400 ELKNGTLS

-1423 QKDGDLAVTSPVWV
+1423 QKDGDLAVTAPVWV

-1466 LFNSENADATVTSL
+1466 LFNSESADATVTSL
-1480 VYSINGKVI
+1480 IYSIGGKVI

-1547 KLVYIGI
+1547 KLVYIGF

-1561 YVSGNYKDS
+1561 YVNGNYKDS
-1570 MGNFGNLAAE
+1570 MGNFGSLAAE

-1600 PKYKAIVLTAP
+1600 PKYKAMVLTAP
-1611 SRRLAEAQTNPK
+1611 SRRSSEAQADPK

-1637 AAGGT
+1637 DAGGT
-1642 VILAGWSDNYENF
+1642 VILAGWSDNYENYD
-1655 PVIQGNPAIK
+1655 VIQNNPNTK

-1675 QALGSSLRISDDATY
+1675 KALGSSLRISDDATY

-1716 TDGVIVDN
+1716 TDGVIVDTN
-1724 DHPYDK
+1724 HPYDK

-1744 YAVDANGNPASALP
+1744 YAVDADGNPASALP
-1758 TTVSPVVYGHATT
+1758 STVSPVVYGHATT

-1777 KDGKGGAGIPKYTYA
+1777 KDGRGGAGIPKYTYA

-1937 IRKLG
+1937 IWKLG

-2072 KDGVKTRTCA
+2072 EDGVKSRTCV
-2082 CGETETQTIPATG
+2082 CGATETRSIDATG

-2186 TEDGVETRTC
+2186 TADGVETRSC
-2196 SACGE
+2196 ACGE

-2206 IPATGHVDANQDGK
+2206 IPATGHVDADNDGK
-2220 CDVCQAVLTPV
+2220 CDVCQTVLTPV
-2231 NPGNPDNP
+2231 NPGDPDNPTPDNPDKP

-2250 DNSAMVL
+2250 DSSAMVL
-2257 WVSVMSITALA
+2257 WVSVMSITVLA

>member
-30 ADTTPKATLITDAS
+30 AADPTPQTYKKVTQAPEDWSGTYLIVSEGDEAAFDSSLTGIDVSNNYKTVKIAEGTIKTTETIAFTIEKMADGNYSI
-44 TLKAGDQIILAASAN
+44 KGAN
-59 GKTYAAGSLSGKLLT
+59 GKYIYQT
-74 SIETNPTDPADTVEI
+74 S
-89 FTLGGEA
+89 
-96 GAWTLT
+96 
-102 ASDGKQL
+102 
-109 YTNAAKALNNTG
+109 
-121 SGTGTWTIAIDANGL
+121 DANGL
-136 ATVASTNTSAGRIL
+136 KTGAKATANTIALNADGTVDIVSGGAHLRFNKNSDQMRFRYFKSATYTRQQAITL
-150 YNVNNPRFLNYV
+150 Y
-162 SDTNK
+162 K
-167 SMLLPSIYRLD
+167 LD
-178 AAPARQSGV
+178 AAPARQSGIV
-187 ISDLSTLQDGDKVVV
+187 TDLTTLRDGDTVVV
-202 FNPANGKTLST
+202 FNPSVKKAMSATAVATFYRAGV
-213 EYNDHYNKGS
+213 
-223 DVTLAD
+223 DVTLDSAN
-229 GKLEGFTDADKWTL
+229 KLTGYGDTELWTL
-243 GINDDGTYTFATADG
+243 GIKDGKYTFTTADG
-258 KKLAMGTDFTSTPLD
+258 KKLSMGASYSSIPLD
-273 EVNRNWKITAVDGK
+273 DVNTEWTITSA
-287 DATFYIDN
+287 ATEGCFYIKN
-295 TGRTDKYR
+295 VVRGNA
-303 LQWYAAKGNWSAYT
+303 LQWYADKVNFSSKASISTTDEALF
-317 GTGDAFEQQ
+317 AQQ
-326 IYLVVE
+326 LYLVID

-340 EPTFVPISE
+340 EPGPT
-349 ALAGENGKDF
+349 ALIKDGKY
-359 TVQGVVTLVDGQNIY
+359 VIY
-374 LQDATGGIC
+374 NPGSGKAMSADATGTYYRAGKDVTVTNGKVDNPSADLIWTVSSTD
-383 LRLGSKT
+383 GVYTITT
-390 SEIALGDTIYGTGKR
+390 SDGKKLSMNADRNSLPLNEVNDTWKV
-405 AEYNKLPQLGNGT
+405 E
-418 FKKSSGLTLTAK
+418 K
-430 ATTIGALTDK
+430 ATTDGCFYLINANRPTYYVEWFAKYTEFTTYTYKASDESVYALQFIPVDQPL
-440 DVCGYVKLKGL
+440 V
-451 EITEIYDNN
+451 
-460 GIYTSPN
+460 
-467 VTLKDADGKTI
+467 ADGKYVI
-478 QLYKAVMEKKD
+478 YNPGSGKAMS
-489 GKWAFAVGDMVD
+489 A
-501 VTAAVST
+501 
-508 FNGTLQLRNTLAD
+508 
-521 EIRAAGTIVD
+521 
-531 PISDDMIPAGAI
+531 
-543 TVKEAGAIT
+543 
-552 SSTSNVSVVGQVVY
+552 
-566 HYGNAYN
+566 NA
-573 NKASINS
+573 
-580 IILED
+580 
-585 VIDGEIYGFQVYD
+585 
-598 YTNYAKYKVGD
+598 
-609 IVKITGTVAPYNG
+609 TGTYYRAG
-622 VPQMSFPSM
+622 
-631 EVIKTGVEAI
+631 
-641 PAQEITVSQMGK
+641 
-653 DYLSEYVYIKDVTL
+653 KDVTVTNGKVDNPSADL
-667 GTYDATG
+667 IWTVSSTDGVYTITTSDGKKLSMNADRNSLPLNEVNDTWKVEKATTDGCFYLINANRPTYYVEWFA
-674 NTTVTDVTGSTNLFK
+674 K
-689 GVPLASGVTEADI
+689 YTEF
-702 TAVYGCCSAYKT
+702 T
-714 TYQLRNGSSADYVS
+714 TYTYKASDESVYALQFIPVSGSDQPS
-728 SATPPTPGGLPTVG
+728 GGLPTVG
-742 DQVVIYNQNAQAVLA
+742 DQVVIYNANAGAALAKQDDNPDSPSITKAV
-757 AQNDNATSP
+757 
-766 AINKAAATIQDGK
+766 ATIADGK
-779 ATCANGAVVFE
+779 LTAGNGAVIFTVE
-790 VQKNGDYYRFY
+790 ANGEYLRFR
-801 NKTYGYLCAG
+801 NETYGYLCAG

-837 VGGYEMESRTAKYK
+837 VGGYELESRTAKYK

-878 SFFFYPVGPGTIS
+878 SFFFYPVAEGTKTV

-912 DYSFTFTVDAPFGVR
+912 DYSFTFTVDAPFGVQ

-934 NGTAL
+934 NGTSL
-939 TVTKGEDGT
+939 SVTLGEDGT

-978 AAAEITVKDEPVFSD
+978 AAAEITVKDEPVFAD
-993 PTPARGSQTGEN
+993 PTPARGSQTGKN

-1015 NAGQNPTVTMTVN
+1015 NAGEAPTITMTVN
-1028 GTAVTPVYAG
+1028 GTAVTPEYAG
-1038 GCVTYTPAADMAD
+1038 GRVTYTPAADMAD

-1122 TDHSNYFDS
+1122 TDHSNYFDP
-1131 KNAPN
+1131 KNDPN

-1150 DASHSWK
+1150 DANHSWK

-1166 NEDNAGSMV
+1166 NKDNAGDMV

-1327 DAIRALRM
+1327 NAIRALRM

-1350 GLMMGSRIETVPGKL
+1350 GLMMGSSIKTVPGKL

-1561 YVSGNYKDS
+1561 YVNGNYKDS

-1600 PKYKAIVLTAP
+1600 PKYKAMVLTAP
-1611 SRRLAEAQTNPK
+1611 SRRSPEAQADPK

-1637 AAGGT
+1637 DAGGT
-1642 VILAGWSDNYENF
+1642 VILAGWSDNYENYD
-1655 PVIQGNPAIK
+1655 VIQNNPNTK

-1675 QALGSSLRISDDATY
+1675 KALGSSLRISDDATY

-1716 TDGVIVDN
+1716 TDGVIVDTN
-1724 DHPYDK
+1724 HPYDK

-1744 YAVDANGNPASALP
+1744 YAVDAAGNPTSTLP
-1758 TTVSPVVYGHATT
+1758 ATVSPVVYGHAST

-1777 KDGKGGAGIPKYTYA
+1777 KDGRGGAGIPKYTYA

-2060 GEWTVTTPATCT
+2060 GDWEETTPATCT

-2095 HSFGEWTVTTPA
+2095 HTFGDWEETTPA

-2113 VETHSCACG
+2113 VETRTCSACG

-2135 FGEWTVTT
+2135 FGEWTVTA

-2150 GTETRTCSA
+2150 GMETRTCSA

-2186 TEDGVETRTC
+2186 TADGVETRSC
-2196 SACGE
+2196 ACGE

-2206 IPATGHVDANQDGK
+2206 IPATGHVDADNDGK
-2220 CDVCQAVLTPV
+2220 CDVCQTVLTPV
-2231 NPGNPDNP
+2231 NPGDPDNPTPDNPDKP

-2257 WVSVMSITALA
+2257 WVSVMSITVLA

>member
-1 MKKRGHSRR
+1 MNRRDQILKKRGHSRR

-30 ADTTPKATLITDAS
+30 AADPTPKATKITDAS
-44 TLKAGDQIILAASAN
+44 ELKAGDQIILTATAN
-59 GKTYAAGSLSGKLLT
+59 SKTYAAGSLSSKYLT
-74 SIETNPTDPADTVEI
+74 SIETDPTDPADKVEI

-178 AAPARQSGV
+178 AAPARQSGIV
-187 ISDLSTLQDGDKVVV
+187 TDLTTLRDGDKVVI
-202 FNPANGKTLST
+202 FNPSVKKAMSATAVATFYRAGV
-213 EYNDHYNKGS
+213 
-223 DVTLAD
+223 DVTLDSAN
-229 GKLEGFTDADKWTL
+229 KLTGYGDTELWTL
-243 GINDDGTYTFATADG
+243 GIKDGKYTFTTADG
-258 KKLAMGTDFTSTPLD
+258 KKLSMGASYFSIPLD
-273 EVNRNWKITAVDGK
+273 DVNTEWSITSA
-287 DATFYIDN
+287 ATEGCFYIKN
-295 TGRTDKYR
+295 VVRGNA
-303 LQWYAAKGNWSAYT
+303 LQWYADKGNFSSKASIST
-317 GTGDAFEQQ
+317 TDEALFAQQ
-326 IYLVVE
+326 LYLVID

-340 EPTFVPISE
+340 EPGPT
-349 ALAGENGKDF
+349 ALIKDGKY
-359 TVQGVVTLVDGQNIY
+359 VIY
-374 LQDATGGIC
+374 NPGSGKAMSADATGTYYRAGKDVTVTNGKVTDPAEDLIWTV
-383 LRLGSKT
+383 T
-390 SEIALGDTIYGTGKR
+390 SENGVYTITTADGKKLSMNADYNSLPLDEVNDTWKVEKAKTDGCFYLINANRPTYYVEWFVNSSKGFEEFTTYTYKEASDNLYTLQFIPVDQPLVADGKYVIYNPDSGKAMSANATGTYYR
-405 AEYNKLPQLGNGT
+405 AG
-418 FKKSSGLTLTAK
+418 
-430 ATTIGALTDK
+430 K
-440 DVCGYVKLKGL
+440 DVTVTNGKV
-451 EITEIYDNN
+451 DNPSADLIWTVSSTD
-460 GIYTSPN
+460 GIYTITTS
-467 VTLKDADGKTI
+467 DGKKLSMNADYNSLPLDEVNDTWKVEKAKTDGCFYLI
-478 QLYKAVMEKKD
+478 NANRPTYYVEWFVNSSKGFEEFTTYTYKEASDNLY
-489 GKWAFAVGDMVD
+489 
-501 VTAAVST
+501 
-508 FNGTLQLRNTLAD
+508 TLQF
-521 EIRAAGTIVD
+521 IPVSG
-531 PISDDMIPAGAI
+531 SDQP
-543 TVKEAGAIT
+543 
-552 SSTSNVSVVGQVVY
+552 
-566 HYGNAYN
+566 
-573 NKASINS
+573 
-580 IILED
+580 
-585 VIDGEIYGFQVYD
+585 
-598 YTNYAKYKVGD
+598 
-609 IVKITGTVAPYNG
+609 
-622 VPQMSFPSM
+622 
-631 EVIKTGVEAI
+631 
-641 PAQEITVSQMGK
+641 
-653 DYLSEYVYIKDVTL
+653 
-667 GTYDATG
+667 
-674 NTTVTDVTGSTNLFK
+674 
-689 GVPLASGVTEADI
+689 
-702 TAVYGCCSAYKT
+702 
-714 TYQLRNGSSADYVS
+714 
-728 SATPPTPGGLPTVG
+728 PGGLPTVG

-801 NKTYGYLCAG
+801 NMTYGYLCAG
-811 GTGNNAFYSAT
+811 GTGNNAFYSQT
-822 ASEDADWLVRTCSGG
+822 VSEDADWLVRTCSGG

-878 SFFFYPVGPGTIS
+878 SFSFYPVGPGTIS

-978 AAAEITVKDEPVFSD
+978 AAAEITVKDEPVFAD
-993 PTPARGSQTGEN
+993 PTPARGSQTGKN

-1015 NAGQNPTVTMTVN
+1015 NAGEAPTITMTVN
-1028 GTAVTPVYAG
+1028 GTAVTPEYAG
-1038 GCVTYTPAADMAD
+1038 GRVTYTPAADMAD

-1064 GKSAE
+1064 DKSAE

-1084 FGQLHGHTQYSDG
+1084 FGQLHSHTQYSDG
-1097 AGSLDSALSYI
+1097 SGTLDSALSYI
-1108 KNLPDSANV
+1108 RSLPVSANV

-1392 AHVWDDPA
+1392 AHVWDDA
-1400 EFKSGTLS
+1400 AQLKNGTLS

-1423 QKDGDLAVTSPVWV
+1423 QKDGDLAVTAPVWV

-1466 LFNSENADATVTSL
+1466 LFNSESAEATVTSL
-1480 VYSINGKVI
+1480 IYSIGGKVI

-1561 YVSGNYKDS
+1561 YVNGNYKDS

-1600 PKYKAIVLTAP
+1600 PKYKAMVLTAP
-1611 SRRLAEAQTNPK
+1611 SRRSSEAQADPK

-1637 AAGGT
+1637 DAGGT
-1642 VILAGWSDNYENF
+1642 VILAGWSDNYENYD
-1655 PVIQGNPAIK
+1655 VIQNNPNTK

-1675 QALGSSLRISDDATY
+1675 KALGSSLRISDDATY

-1716 TDGVIVDN
+1716 TDGVIVDTN
-1724 DHPYDK
+1724 HPYDK

-1744 YAVDANGNPASALP
+1744 YAVDADGNPASALP
-1758 TTVSPVVYGHATT
+1758 STVSPVVYGHATT

-1777 KDGKGGAGIPKYTYA
+1777 KDGRGGAGIPKYTYA

-1937 IRKLG
+1937 IWKLG

-2113 VETHSCACG
+2113 VESRTCSACG
-2122 ETETRAIPATGHS
+2122 ETETRTIPATGHS

-2159 CGETETRTIP
+2159 CGETETR
-2169 ATGHTFGDWT
+2169 
-2179 VTTPATC
+2179 
-2186 TEDGVETRTC
+2186 
-2196 SACGE
+2196 
-2201 TETRA
+2201 A
-2206 IPATGHVDANQDGK
+2206 IPATGHVDADNDGK
-2220 CDVCQAVLTPV
+2220 CDVCQTVLTPV
-2231 NPGNPDNP
+2231 NPGDPDNPTPDNPDKP

-2268 GAALI
+2268 GAALL

>member
-1 MKKRGHSRR
+1 
-10 LLSVLLALVML
+10 
-21 LSLLPTAVF
+21 
-30 ADTTPKATLITDAS
+30 
-44 TLKAGDQIILAASAN
+44 
-59 GKTYAAGSLSGKLLT
+59 
-74 SIETNPTDPADTVEI
+74 
-89 FTLGGEA
+89 
-96 GAWTLT
+96 
-102 ASDGKQL
+102 
-109 YTNAAKALNNTG
+109 
-121 SGTGTWTIAIDANGL
+121 
-136 ATVASTNTSAGRIL
+136 
-150 YNVNNPRFLNYV
+150 
-162 SDTNK
+162 
-167 SMLLPSIYRLD
+167 
-178 AAPARQSGV
+178 
-187 ISDLSTLQDGDKVVV
+187 
-202 FNPANGKTLST
+202 
-213 EYNDHYNKGS
+213 
-223 DVTLAD
+223 
-229 GKLEGFTDADKWTL
+229 
-243 GINDDGTYTFATADG
+243 
-258 KKLAMGTDFTSTPLD
+258 MGTDFTSTPLD

-340 EPTFVPISE
+340 EPGPT
-349 ALAGENGKDF
+349 ALIKDGKY
-359 TVQGVVTLVDGQNIY
+359 VIY
-374 LQDATGGIC
+374 NPGSGKAMSADATGTYYRAGKDVTVTNGKVTDPAEDLIWTV
-383 LRLGSKT
+383 T
-390 SEIALGDTIYGTGKR
+390 SENGVYTITTSDGKKLSMNADRNSLPLDEVNDTWKVEKAKTDGCFYLINANRPTYYVEWFAKYTEFTTYTYKASDESVYALQFIPVDQPLVADGKYVIYNPGSGKAMSANATGTYYRAGKDVTVTNGKVDNPSADLIWTVSSTDGVYTITTSDGKKLSMNADRNSLPLNEVNDTWKV
-405 AEYNKLPQLGNGT
+405 E
-418 FKKSSGLTLTAK
+418 K
-430 ATTIGALTDK
+430 ATTDGCFYLINANRPTY
-440 DVCGYVKLKGL
+440 YVEWFTKY
-451 EITEIYDNN
+451 TEFTT
-460 GIYTSPN
+460 YT
-467 VTLKDADGKTI
+467 
-478 QLYKAVMEKKD
+478 YKASDESVY
-489 GKWAFAVGDMVD
+489 ALQFIP
-501 VTAAVST
+501 VS
-508 FNGTLQLRNTLAD
+508 G
-521 EIRAAGTIVD
+521 
-531 PISDDMIPAGAI
+531 SD
-543 TVKEAGAIT
+543 
-552 SSTSNVSVVGQVVY
+552 Q
-566 HYGNAYN
+566 
-573 NKASINS
+573 
-580 IILED
+580 
-585 VIDGEIYGFQVYD
+585 
-598 YTNYAKYKVGD
+598 
-609 IVKITGTVAPYNG
+609 
-622 VPQMSFPSM
+622 PS
-631 EVIKTGVEAI
+631 
-641 PAQEITVSQMGK
+641 
-653 DYLSEYVYIKDVTL
+653 
-667 GTYDATG
+667 
-674 NTTVTDVTGSTNLFK
+674 
-689 GVPLASGVTEADI
+689 
-702 TAVYGCCSAYKT
+702 
-714 TYQLRNGSSADYVS
+714 
-728 SATPPTPGGLPTVG
+728 GGLPNPG

-779 ATCANGAVVFE
+779 ATCANGAVIFTVE
-790 VQKNGDYYRFY
+790 ANGEYLRFR
-801 NKTYGYLCAG
+801 NETYGYLCAN
-811 GTGNNAFYSAT
+811 GTGNNAFYRAT
-822 ASEDADWLVRTCSGG
+822 ASDDADWLVRTCSGG

-878 SFFFYPVGPGTIS
+878 SFFFYPVAEGTTTV

-912 DYSFTFTVDAPFGVR
+912 DYSFTFTVDAPFGVQ

-967 SGTDNKYIPIS
+967 SGTDNKSIPIS
-978 AAAEITVKDEPVFSD
+978 AAAEITVKDEPVFAD
-993 PTPARGSQTGEN
+993 PTPARGSQTGKN

-1038 GCVTYTPAADMAD
+1038 GRVTYTPAADMAD

-1122 TDHSNYFDS
+1122 TDHSNYFDP
-1131 KNAPN
+1131 KNDPN

-1150 DASHSWK
+1150 DANHSWK

-1350 GLMMGSRIETVPGKL
+1350 GLMMGSSIKTVPGKL

-1423 QKDGDLAVTSPVWV
+1423 QKDGDLAVTAPVWV

-1480 VYSINGKVI
+1480 IYSIGGKVI

-1508 KWTPDQARVATV
+1508 KWTPDQARVTTV
-1520 LVTAVVNQ
+1520 TVTAVVNQ
-1528 NNKDYT
+1528 NGKDYT

-1547 KLVYIGI
+1547 KLVYIGF

-1561 YVSGNYKDS
+1561 YVNGNYKDS
-1570 MGNFGNLAAE
+1570 MGNFGSLAAE

-1600 PKYKAIVLTAP
+1600 PKYKALILTAP
-1611 SRRLAEAQTNPK
+1611 SRRSSEAQADPK

-1637 AAGGT
+1637 DAGGT
-1642 VILAGWSDNYENF
+1642 VILAGWSDNYENYE
-1655 PVIQGNPAIK
+1655 VIQNNPNTK

-1675 QALGSSLRISDDATY
+1675 AALGSSLRISDDATY

-1716 TDGVIVDN
+1716 TDGVIVDTN
-1724 DHPYDK
+1724 HPYDK

-1744 YAVDANGNPASALP
+1744 YAVDADGNPASALP
-1758 TTVSPVVYGHATT
+1758 ATVSPVVYGHATT

-1777 KDGKGGAGIPKYTYA
+1777 KDGRGGAGIPKYTYA

-1989 DAQGNVARVFI
+1989 DAEGKVARVFI
-2000 DGYITTSQDV
+2000 DGYITTSKDV
-2010 ANAAVGCEIEATGLA
+2010 ENAAVGCEIEATGLA

-2054 AHTHAF
+2054 AHTHTF

-2072 KDGVKTRTCA
+2072 EDGVKTRTCSA

-2107 TCTADG
+2107 TCTEDG
-2113 VETHSCACG
+2113 VES
-2122 ETETRAIPATGHS
+2122 
-2135 FGEWTVTT
+2135 
-2143 PATCTVD
+2143 
-2150 GTETRTCSA
+2150 RTCSA

-2169 ATGHTFGDWT
+2169 ATGH
-2179 VTTPATC
+2179 
-2186 TEDGVETRTC
+2186 
-2196 SACGE
+2196 
-2201 TETRA
+2201 
-2206 IPATGHVDANQDGK
+2206 VDANQDGK
-2220 CDVCQAVLTPV
+2220 CDVCQTVLTPV
-2231 NPGNPDNP
+2231 NPGDPDNPTPDNPDKP

-2257 WVSVMSITALA
+2257 WVSVMSITVLA

>member
-96 GAWTLT
+96 GKWTLT
-102 ASDGKQL
+102 ASDGKQI
-109 YTNAAKALNNTG
+109 YTADAKALNNTG
-121 SGTGTWTIAIDANGL
+121 KGTGTWTIAIDDSGL
-136 ATVASTNTSAGRIL
+136 ATVASTDSACGRIL
-150 YNVNNPRFLNYV
+150 YNVKSPRFLNYT
-162 SDTNK
+162 SATNV
-167 SMLLPSIYRLD
+167 SMLLPSIYRLEVSS
-178 AAPARQSGV
+178 ARQSGIV
-187 ISDLSTLQDGDKVVV
+187 TDLTTLRDGDKVVV

-213 EYNDHYNKGS
+213 EYTGHYNKGT

-229 GKLEGFTDADKWTL
+229 GKLTGFTDADKWTL

-303 LQWYAAKGNWSAYT
+303 LQWFTSKGNWSAYT

-340 EPTFVPISE
+340 EPGPT
-349 ALAGENGKDF
+349 ALIKDGKY
-359 TVQGVVTLVDGQNIY
+359 VIY
-374 LQDATGGIC
+374 NPGSGKAMSADATGTYYRAGKDVTVTNGKVTDPAEDLIWTV
-383 LRLGSKT
+383 T
-390 SEIALGDTIYGTGKR
+390 SENGVYTITTSDGKKLSMNADRNSLPLDEVNDTWKVEKAKTDGCFYLINANRPTYYVEWFAKYTEFTTYTYKASDESVYALQFIPVDQPLVADGKYVIYNPGSGKAMSANATGTYYRAGKDVTVTNGKVDNPSADLIWTVSSTDGVYTITTSDGKKLSMNADRNSLPLNEVNDTWKV
-405 AEYNKLPQLGNGT
+405 E
-418 FKKSSGLTLTAK
+418 K
-430 ATTIGALTDK
+430 ATTDGCFYLINANRPTY
-440 DVCGYVKLKGL
+440 YVEWFAKY
-451 EITEIYDNN
+451 TEFTT
-460 GIYTSPN
+460 YT
-467 VTLKDADGKTI
+467 
-478 QLYKAVMEKKD
+478 YKASDESVY
-489 GKWAFAVGDMVD
+489 ALQFIP
-501 VTAAVST
+501 VS
-508 FNGTLQLRNTLAD
+508 G
-521 EIRAAGTIVD
+521 
-531 PISDDMIPAGAI
+531 SD
-543 TVKEAGAIT
+543 
-552 SSTSNVSVVGQVVY
+552 Q
-566 HYGNAYN
+566 
-573 NKASINS
+573 
-580 IILED
+580 
-585 VIDGEIYGFQVYD
+585 
-598 YTNYAKYKVGD
+598 
-609 IVKITGTVAPYNG
+609 
-622 VPQMSFPSM
+622 PS
-631 EVIKTGVEAI
+631 
-641 PAQEITVSQMGK
+641 
-653 DYLSEYVYIKDVTL
+653 
-667 GTYDATG
+667 
-674 NTTVTDVTGSTNLFK
+674 GS
-689 GVPLASGVTEADI
+689 
-702 TAVYGCCSAYKT
+702 
-714 TYQLRNGSSADYVS
+714 
-728 SATPPTPGGLPTVG
+728 LPTVG
-742 DQVVIYNQNAQAVLA
+742 DQVVIYNANAGAALAKQDDNPDSPSITKAVATLA
-757 AQNDNATSP
+757 
-766 AINKAAATIQDGK
+766 DGK
-779 ATCANGAVVFE
+779 LTAGNGAVIFTVE
-790 VQKNGDYYRFY
+790 ANGEYLRFR
-801 NKTYGYLCAG
+801 NETYGYLCAG

-837 VGGYEMESRTAKYK
+837 VGGYELESRTAKYK

-878 SFFFYPVGPGTIS
+878 SFFFYPVAEGTKTV

-912 DYSFTFTVDAPFGVR
+912 DYSFTFTVDAPFGVQ

-934 NGTAL
+934 NGTSL
-939 TVTKGEDGT
+939 SVTLGEDGT

-978 AAAEITVKDEPVFSD
+978 AAAEITVKDEPVFAD
-993 PTPARGSQTGEN
+993 PTPARGSQTGKN

-1015 NAGQNPTVTMTVN
+1015 NAGEAPTITMTVN
-1028 GTAVTPVYAG
+1028 GTAVTPEYAG
-1038 GCVTYTPAADMAD
+1038 GRVTYTPAADMAD

-1122 TDHSNYFDS
+1122 TDHSNYFDP
-1131 KNAPN
+1131 KNDPN

-1150 DASHSWK
+1150 DANHSWK

-1166 NEDNAGSMV
+1166 NKDNAGDMV

-1327 DAIRALRM
+1327 NAIRALRM

-1350 GLMMGSRIETVPGKL
+1350 GLMMGSSIKTVPGKL

-1392 AHVWDDPA
+1392 AHVWDDA
-1400 EFKSGTLS
+1400 AQLKNGTLS

-1423 QKDGDLAVTSPVWV
+1423 QKDGDLAVTAPVWV

-1480 VYSINGKVI
+1480 IYSIGGKVI

-1547 KLVYIGI
+1547 KLVYIGF

-1561 YVSGNYKDS
+1561 YVNGNYKDS
-1570 MGNFGNLAAE
+1570 MGNFGSLAAE

-1600 PKYKAIVLTAP
+1600 PKYKAMVLTAP
-1611 SRRLAEAQTNPK
+1611 SRRSSEAQADPK

-1637 AAGGT
+1637 DAGGT
-1642 VILAGWSDNYENF
+1642 VILAGWSDNYENYD
-1655 PVIQGNPAIK
+1655 VIQNNPNTK

-1675 QALGSSLRISDDATY
+1675 KALGSSLRISDDATY

-1716 TDGVIVDN
+1716 TDGVIVDTN
-1724 DHPYDK
+1724 HPYDK

-2082 CGETETQTIPATG
+2082 CGEA
-2095 HSFGEWTVTTPA
+2095 
-2107 TCTADG
+2107 
-2113 VETHSCACG
+2113 
-2122 ETETRAIPATGHS
+2122 ETRA
-2135 FGEWTVTT
+2135 
-2143 PATCTVD
+2143 
-2150 GTETRTCSA
+2150 
-2159 CGETETRTIP
+2159 IP

-2186 TEDGVETRTC
+2186 TADGVETRSC
-2196 SACGE
+2196 ACGE

-2206 IPATGHVDANQDGK
+2206 IPATGHVDADNDGK
-2220 CDVCQAVLTPV
+2220 CDVCQTVLTPV
-2231 NPGNPDNP
+2231 NPGDPDNPTPDNPDKP

-2278 RV
+2278 RA

>member
-30 ADTTPKATLITDAS
+30 AADPAPKATKITDAS
-44 TLKAGDQIILAASAN
+44 ELKAGDQIILTATAN
-59 GKTYAAGSLSGKLLT
+59 SKTYAAGSLSSKYLT
-74 SIETNPTDPADTVEI
+74 SIETDPTDPADKVEI

-102 ASDGKQL
+102 ASDGKQI

-136 ATVASTNTSAGRIL
+136 ATVASTNSACGRIL
-150 YNVNNPRFLNYV
+150 YNVKSPRFLNYT
-162 SDTNK
+162 SATNV
-167 SMLLPSIYRLD
+167 SMLLPSIYRLEVS
-178 AAPARQSGV
+178 PARQSGIV
-187 ISDLSTLQDGDKVVV
+187 TDLTTLRDGDKVVV

-213 EYNDHYNKGS
+213 EYTGHYNKGT

-303 LQWYAAKGNWSAYT
+303 LQWFTSKGNWSAYT

-340 EPTFVPISE
+340 EPGPT
-349 ALAGENGKDF
+349 ALIKDGKY
-359 TVQGVVTLVDGQNIY
+359 VIY
-374 LQDATGGIC
+374 NPGSGKAMSADATG
-383 LRLGSKT
+383 T
-390 SEIALGDTIYGTGKR
+390 YYR
-405 AEYNKLPQLGNGT
+405 AG
-418 FKKSSGLTLTAK
+418 
-430 ATTIGALTDK
+430 
-440 DVCGYVKLKGL
+440 
-451 EITEIYDNN
+451 
-460 GIYTSPN
+460 
-467 VTLKDADGKTI
+467 
-478 QLYKAVMEKKD
+478 
-489 GKWAFAVGDMVD
+489 
-501 VTAAVST
+501 
-508 FNGTLQLRNTLAD
+508 
-521 EIRAAGTIVD
+521 
-531 PISDDMIPAGAI
+531 
-543 TVKEAGAIT
+543 
-552 SSTSNVSVVGQVVY
+552 
-566 HYGNAYN
+566 
-573 NKASINS
+573 
-580 IILED
+580 
-585 VIDGEIYGFQVYD
+585 
-598 YTNYAKYKVGD
+598 
-609 IVKITGTVAPYNG
+609 
-622 VPQMSFPSM
+622 
-631 EVIKTGVEAI
+631 
-641 PAQEITVSQMGK
+641 
-653 DYLSEYVYIKDVTL
+653 KDVTVTNGKVTDPAEDL
-667 GTYDATG
+667 IW
-674 NTTVTDVTGSTNLFK
+674 TVTSEN
-689 GVPLASGVTEADI
+689 GVYTITTSDGKKLSMNADRNSLPLDEVNDTWKVEKAKTDGCFYLINANRPTYYVEWFAKYTEF
-702 TAVYGCCSAYKT
+702 T
-714 TYQLRNGSSADYVS
+714 TYTYKASDESVYALQFIPVDGSDQPS
-728 SATPPTPGGLPTVG
+728 GGLPTVG

-811 GTGNNAFYSAT
+811 GTGNNAFYSQPV
-822 ASEDADWLVRTCSGG
+822 SEDADWLVRTCSGG

-878 SFFFYPVGPGTIS
+878 SFSFYPVGPGTIS

-967 SGTDNKYIPIS
+967 NGTDNKHIPIS

-1038 GCVTYTPAADMAD
+1038 GRVTYTPAADMAD

-1097 AGSLDSALSYI
+1097 SGTLDSALSYI
-1108 KNLPDSANV
+1108 RSLPDSANV

-1166 NEDNAGSMV
+1166 NKDNAGDMV

-1196 PGIVSRNNKTLNN
+1196 PGIVSRNNSTLNN

-1350 GLMMGSRIETVPGKL
+1350 GLMMGSSIKTVPGKL

-1374 DRTDSIAKVE
+1374 DRTDTISKVE

-1400 EFKSGTLS
+1400 ELKNGTLS

-1423 QKDGDLAVTSPVWV
+1423 QKDGDLAVTAPVWV

-1466 LFNSENADATVTSL
+1466 LFNSESADATVTSL
-1480 VYSINGKVI
+1480 IYSIGGKVI

-1547 KLVYIGI
+1547 KLVYIGF

-1561 YVSGNYKDS
+1561 YVNGNYKDS
-1570 MGNFGNLAAE
+1570 MGNFGSLAAE

-1600 PKYKAIVLTAP
+1600 PKYKAMVLTAP
-1611 SRRLAEAQTNPK
+1611 SRRSSEAQADPK

-1637 AAGGT
+1637 DAGGT
-1642 VILAGWSDNYENF
+1642 VILAGWSDNYENYD
-1655 PVIQGNPAIK
+1655 VIQNNPNTK

-1675 QALGSSLRISDDATY
+1675 KALGSSLRISDDATY

-1716 TDGVIVDN
+1716 TDGVIVDTN
-1724 DHPYDK
+1724 HPYDK

-1744 YAVDANGNPASALP
+1744 YAVDADGNPASALP
-1758 TTVSPVVYGHATT
+1758 STVSPVVYGHATT

-1777 KDGKGGAGIPKYTYA
+1777 KDGRGGAGIPKYTYA

-1937 IRKLG
+1937 IWKLG

-2072 KDGVKTRTCA
+2072 EDGVKSRTCV
-2082 CGETETQTIPATG
+2082 CGATETRSIDATG

-2186 TEDGVETRTC
+2186 TADGVETRSC
-2196 SACGE
+2196 ACGE

-2206 IPATGHVDANQDGK
+2206 IPATGHVDADNDGK
-2220 CDVCQAVLTPV
+2220 CDVCQTVLTPV
-2231 NPGNPDNP
+2231 NPGDPDNPTPDNPDKP

-2250 DNSAMVL
+2250 DSSAMVL
-2257 WVSVMSITALA
+2257 WVSVMSITVLA

>member
-96 GAWTLT
+96 GKWTLT
-102 ASDGKQL
+102 ASDGKQI
-109 YTNAAKALNNTG
+109 YTADAKALNNTG
-121 SGTGTWTIAIDANGL
+121 KGTGTWTIAIDDSGL
-136 ATVASTNTSAGRIL
+136 ATVASTDSACGRIL
-150 YNVNNPRFLNYV
+150 YNVKSPRFLNYT
-162 SDTNK
+162 SATNV
-167 SMLLPSIYRLD
+167 SMLLPSIYRLEVS
-178 AAPARQSGV
+178 PARQSGIV
-187 ISDLSTLQDGDKVVV
+187 TDLTTLRDGDKVVV

-213 EYNDHYNKGS
+213 EYTGHYNKGT

-303 LQWYAAKGNWSAYT
+303 LQWFTSKGNWSAYT

-340 EPTFVPISE
+340 EPGPT
-349 ALAGENGKDF
+349 ALIKDGKY
-359 TVQGVVTLVDGQNIY
+359 VIY
-374 LQDATGGIC
+374 NPGSGKAMSADATGTYYRAGKDVTVTNGKVTDPAEDLIWTV
-383 LRLGSKT
+383 T
-390 SEIALGDTIYGTGKR
+390 SENGVYTITTSDGKKLSMNADRNSLPLNEVNDTWKV
-405 AEYNKLPQLGNGT
+405 E
-418 FKKSSGLTLTAK
+418 K
-430 ATTIGALTDK
+430 ATTDGCFYLINANRPTYYVEWFAKYTEFTTYTYKASDESVYALQFIPVDQPLVADGKYVIYNPGSGKAMSANATGTYYRAGK
-440 DVCGYVKLKGL
+440 DVTVTNGKV
-451 EITEIYDNN
+451 DNPSADLIWTVSSTD
-460 GIYTSPN
+460 GIYTITTS
-467 VTLKDADGKTI
+467 DGKKLSMNADRNSLPLNEVNDTWKVEKATTDGCFYLI
-478 QLYKAVMEKKD
+478 NANRPTYYVEWFAKYTEFTTYTYKASDESVYALQFIPVD
-489 GKWAFAVGDMVD
+489 G
-501 VTAAVST
+501 
-508 FNGTLQLRNTLAD
+508 
-521 EIRAAGTIVD
+521 
-531 PISDDMIPAGAI
+531 SD
-543 TVKEAGAIT
+543 
-552 SSTSNVSVVGQVVY
+552 Q
-566 HYGNAYN
+566 
-573 NKASINS
+573 
-580 IILED
+580 
-585 VIDGEIYGFQVYD
+585 
-598 YTNYAKYKVGD
+598 
-609 IVKITGTVAPYNG
+609 
-622 VPQMSFPSM
+622 PS
-631 EVIKTGVEAI
+631 
-641 PAQEITVSQMGK
+641 
-653 DYLSEYVYIKDVTL
+653 
-667 GTYDATG
+667 
-674 NTTVTDVTGSTNLFK
+674 
-689 GVPLASGVTEADI
+689 
-702 TAVYGCCSAYKT
+702 
-714 TYQLRNGSSADYVS
+714 
-728 SATPPTPGGLPTVG
+728 GGLPTVG

-811 GTGNNAFYSAT
+811 GTGNNAFYSQPV
-822 ASEDADWLVRTCSGG
+822 SEDADWLVRTCSGG

-878 SFFFYPVGPGTIS
+878 SFSFYPVGPGTIS

-967 SGTDNKYIPIS
+967 SGMDNKYIPIS
-978 AAAEITVKDEPVFSD
+978 AAAEITVKDEPVFAD
-993 PTPARGSQTGEN
+993 PTPARGSQTGKN

-1015 NAGQNPTVTMTVN
+1015 NAGEAPTITMTVN
-1028 GTAVTPVYAG
+1028 GTAVTPEYAG
-1038 GCVTYTPAADMAD
+1038 GRVTYTPAADMAD

-1064 GKSAE
+1064 DKSAE

-1084 FGQLHGHTQYSDG
+1084 FGQLHSHTQYSDG
-1097 AGSLDSALSYI
+1097 SGTLDSALSYI
-1108 KNLPDSANV
+1108 RSLPVSANV

-1350 GLMMGSRIETVPGKL
+1350 GLMMGSSIKTVPGKL

-1392 AHVWDDPA
+1392 AHVWDDA
-1400 EFKSGTLS
+1400 AQLKNGTLS

-1423 QKDGDLAVTSPVWV
+1423 QKDGDLAVTAPVWV

-1480 VYSINGKVI
+1480 IYSIGGKVI

-1561 YVSGNYKDS
+1561 YVNGNYKDS

-1600 PKYKAIVLTAP
+1600 PKYKALVLTAP

-1642 VILAGWSDNYENF
+1642 VILAGWSDNYENY
-1655 PVIQGNPAIK
+1655 PVIQSNPAIK

-1777 KDGKGGAGIPKYTYA
+1777 KDGKGGAGTPKYAYA
-1792 ENDPRLLIMA
+1792 ENDSRLLIMA

-1942 ADTPVEPKVVTAAQ
+1942 TDTPVEPKVVAAAQ

-1969 KGYVTGIE
+1969 KGYVTSIE

-2010 ANAAVGCEIEATGLA
+2010 VNAAVGCEIEATGLA

-2113 VETHSCACG
+2113 VETRTCSACG
-2122 ETETRAIPATGHS
+2122 ETETRTIPATGHSFGEWTVTTPATCTADGVESRTCSACGETETRTIPATGHS

-2159 CGETETRTIP
+2159 CGETETR
-2169 ATGHTFGDWT
+2169 
-2179 VTTPATC
+2179 
-2186 TEDGVETRTC
+2186 
-2196 SACGE
+2196 
-2201 TETRA
+2201 A
-2206 IPATGHVDANQDGK
+2206 IPATGHVDADNDGK
-2220 CDVCQAVLTPV
+2220 CDVCQTVLTPV
-2231 NPGNPDNP
+2231 NPGDPDNPTPDNPDKP

-2268 GAALI
+2268 GAALL

>member
-96 GAWTLT
+96 GKWTLT
-102 ASDGKQL
+102 ASDGKQI
-109 YTNAAKALNNTG
+109 YTADAKALNNTG
-121 SGTGTWTIAIDANGL
+121 KGTGTWTIAIDDSGL
-136 ATVASTNTSAGRIL
+136 ATVASTDSACGRIL
-150 YNVNNPRFLNYV
+150 YNVKSPRFLNYT
-162 SDTNK
+162 SATNV
-167 SMLLPSIYRLD
+167 SMLLPSIYRLEVSS
-178 AAPARQSGV
+178 ARQSGIV
-187 ISDLSTLQDGDKVVV
+187 TDLTTLRDGDKVVV
-202 FNPANGKTLST
+202 FNPSVKKAMSATAVATYYRAGV
-213 EYNDHYNKGS
+213 
-223 DVTLAD
+223 DVTLDSAN
-229 GKLEGFTDADKWTL
+229 KLTGYGDTELWTL
-243 GINDDGTYTFATADG
+243 GIKDGKYTFTTADG
-258 KKLAMGTDFTSTPLD
+258 KKLSMGASYSSIPLD
-273 EVNRNWKITAVDGK
+273 DVNTEWTITSA
-287 DATFYIDN
+287 ATEGCFYIKN
-295 TGRTDKYR
+295 VVRGNA
-303 LQWYAAKGNWSAYT
+303 LQWYADKGNFSSKASIST
-317 GTGDAFEQQ
+317 TDEALFAQQ
-326 IYLVVE
+326 LYLVID

-340 EPTFVPISE
+340 EPGPT
-349 ALAGENGKDF
+349 ALIKDGKY
-359 TVQGVVTLVDGQNIY
+359 VIY
-374 LQDATGGIC
+374 NPGSGKAMSADATGTYYRAGKDVTVTNGKVTDPAEDLIWTV
-383 LRLGSKT
+383 T
-390 SEIALGDTIYGTGKR
+390 SENGVYTITTSDGKKLSMNADRNSLPLDEVNDTWKVEKAKTDGCFYLINANRPTYYVEWFAKYTEFTTYTYKASDESVYALQFIPVDQPLVADGKYVIYNPGSGKAMSANATGTYYRAGKDVTVTNGKVDNPSADLIWTVSSTDGVYTITTSDGKKLSMNADRNSLPLNEVNDTWKV
-405 AEYNKLPQLGNGT
+405 E
-418 FKKSSGLTLTAK
+418 K
-430 ATTIGALTDK
+430 ATTDGCFYLINANRPTY
-440 DVCGYVKLKGL
+440 YVEWFAKY
-451 EITEIYDNN
+451 TEFTT
-460 GIYTSPN
+460 YT
-467 VTLKDADGKTI
+467 
-478 QLYKAVMEKKD
+478 YKASDESVY
-489 GKWAFAVGDMVD
+489 ALQFIP
-501 VTAAVST
+501 VS
-508 FNGTLQLRNTLAD
+508 G
-521 EIRAAGTIVD
+521 
-531 PISDDMIPAGAI
+531 SD
-543 TVKEAGAIT
+543 
-552 SSTSNVSVVGQVVY
+552 Q
-566 HYGNAYN
+566 
-573 NKASINS
+573 
-580 IILED
+580 
-585 VIDGEIYGFQVYD
+585 
-598 YTNYAKYKVGD
+598 
-609 IVKITGTVAPYNG
+609 
-622 VPQMSFPSM
+622 PS
-631 EVIKTGVEAI
+631 
-641 PAQEITVSQMGK
+641 
-653 DYLSEYVYIKDVTL
+653 
-667 GTYDATG
+667 
-674 NTTVTDVTGSTNLFK
+674 
-689 GVPLASGVTEADI
+689 
-702 TAVYGCCSAYKT
+702 
-714 TYQLRNGSSADYVS
+714 
-728 SATPPTPGGLPTVG
+728 GGLPTVG
-742 DQVVIYNQNAQAVLA
+742 DQVVIYNANAGAALAKQDDNPDSPSITKAV
-757 AQNDNATSP
+757 
-766 AINKAAATIQDGK
+766 ATIADGK
-779 ATCANGAVVFE
+779 LTAGNGAVIFTVE
-790 VQKNGDYYRFY
+790 ANGEYLRFR
-801 NKTYGYLCAG
+801 NETYGYLCAG

-837 VGGYEMESRTAKYK
+837 VGGYELESRTAKYK

-878 SFFFYPVGPGTIS
+878 SFFFYPVAEGTKTV
-891 DGVVNNPA
+891 DGVLNNPA

-912 DYSFTFTVDAPFGVR
+912 DYSFTFTVDAPFGVQ

-934 NGTAL
+934 NGTSL
-939 TVTKGEDGT
+939 SVTLGEDGT

-978 AAAEITVKDEPVFSD
+978 AAAEITVKDEPVFAD
-993 PTPARGSQTGEN
+993 PTPARGSQTGKN

-1015 NAGQNPTVTMTVN
+1015 NAGEAPTITMTVN
-1028 GTAVTPVYAG
+1028 GTAVTPEYAG
-1038 GCVTYTPAADMAD
+1038 GRVTYTPAADMAD

-1122 TDHSNYFDS
+1122 TDHSNYFDP
-1131 KNAPN
+1131 KNDPN

-1150 DASHSWK
+1150 DANHSWK

-1166 NEDNAGSMV
+1166 NKDNAGDMV

-1327 DAIRALRM
+1327 NAIRALRM

-1350 GLMMGSRIETVPGKL
+1350 GLMMGSSIKTVPGKL

-1561 YVSGNYKDS
+1561 YVNGNYKDS

-1600 PKYKAIVLTAP
+1600 PKYKAMVLTAP
-1611 SRRLAEAQTNPK
+1611 SRRSPEAQADPK

-1637 AAGGT
+1637 DAGGT
-1642 VILAGWSDNYENF
+1642 VILAGWSDNYENYD
-1655 PVIQGNPAIK
+1655 VIQNNPNTK

-1675 QALGSSLRISDDATY
+1675 KALGSSLRISDDATY

-1716 TDGVIVDN
+1716 TDGVIVDTN
-1724 DHPYDK
+1724 HPYDK

-1744 YAVDANGNPASALP
+1744 YAVDAAGNPTSTLP
-1758 TTVSPVVYGHATT
+1758 ATVSPVVYGHAST

-1777 KDGKGGAGIPKYTYA
+1777 KDGRGGAGIPKYTYA

-2060 GEWTVTTPATCT
+2060 GDWEETTPATCT

-2095 HSFGEWTVTTPA
+2095 HTFGDWEETTPA

-2113 VETHSCACG
+2113 VETRTCSACG

-2135 FGEWTVTT
+2135 FGEWTVTA

-2150 GTETRTCSA
+2150 GMETRTCSA

-2186 TEDGVETRTC
+2186 TADGVETRSC
-2196 SACGE
+2196 ACGE

-2206 IPATGHVDANQDGK
+2206 IPATGHVDADNDGK
-2220 CDVCQAVLTPV
+2220 CDVCQTVLTPV
-2231 NPGNPDNP
+2231 NPGDPDNPTPDNPDKP

-2257 WVSVMSITALA
+2257 WVSVMSITVLA

>member
-1 MKKRGHSRR
+1 MNRRDQILKKRGHSRR

-30 ADTTPKATLITDAS
+30 AADPTPKATKITDAS
-44 TLKAGDQIILAASAN
+44 ELKAGDQIILTATAN
-59 GKTYAAGSLSGKLLT
+59 SKTYAAGSLSSKYLT
-74 SIETNPTDPADTVEI
+74 SIETDPTDPADKVEI

-178 AAPARQSGV
+178 AAPARQSGIV
-187 ISDLSTLQDGDKVVV
+187 TDLTTLRDGDKVVI
-202 FNPANGKTLST
+202 FNPSVKKAMSATAVATFYRAGV
-213 EYNDHYNKGS
+213 
-223 DVTLAD
+223 DVTLDSAN
-229 GKLEGFTDADKWTL
+229 KLTGYGDTELWTL
-243 GINDDGTYTFATADG
+243 GIKDGKYTFTTADG
-258 KKLAMGTDFTSTPLD
+258 KKLSMGASYFSIPLD
-273 EVNRNWKITAVDGK
+273 DVNTEWSITSA
-287 DATFYIDN
+287 ATEGCFYIKN
-295 TGRTDKYR
+295 VVRGNA
-303 LQWYAAKGNWSAYT
+303 LQWYADKGNFSSKASIST
-317 GTGDAFEQQ
+317 TDEALFAQQ
-326 IYLVVE
+326 LYLVID

-340 EPTFVPISE
+340 EPGPT
-349 ALAGENGKDF
+349 ALIKDGKY
-359 TVQGVVTLVDGQNIY
+359 VIY
-374 LQDATGGIC
+374 NPGSGKAMSADATGTYYRAGKDVTVTNGKVTDPAEDLIWTV
-383 LRLGSKT
+383 T
-390 SEIALGDTIYGTGKR
+390 SENGVYTITTADGKKLSMNADYNSLPLDEVNDTWKVEKAKTDGCFYLINANRPTYYVEWFVNSSKGFEEFTTYTYKEASDNLYTLQFIPVDQPLVADGKYVIYNPDSGKAMSANATGTYYR
-405 AEYNKLPQLGNGT
+405 AG
-418 FKKSSGLTLTAK
+418 
-430 ATTIGALTDK
+430 K
-440 DVCGYVKLKGL
+440 DVTVTNGKV
-451 EITEIYDNN
+451 DNPSADLIWTVSSTD
-460 GIYTSPN
+460 GIYTITTS
-467 VTLKDADGKTI
+467 DGKKLSMNADYNSLPLDEVNDTWKVEKAKTDGCFYLI
-478 QLYKAVMEKKD
+478 NANRPTYYVEWFVNSSKGFEEFTTYTYKEASDNLY
-489 GKWAFAVGDMVD
+489 
-501 VTAAVST
+501 
-508 FNGTLQLRNTLAD
+508 TLQF
-521 EIRAAGTIVD
+521 IPVSG
-531 PISDDMIPAGAI
+531 SDQP
-543 TVKEAGAIT
+543 
-552 SSTSNVSVVGQVVY
+552 
-566 HYGNAYN
+566 
-573 NKASINS
+573 
-580 IILED
+580 
-585 VIDGEIYGFQVYD
+585 
-598 YTNYAKYKVGD
+598 
-609 IVKITGTVAPYNG
+609 
-622 VPQMSFPSM
+622 
-631 EVIKTGVEAI
+631 
-641 PAQEITVSQMGK
+641 
-653 DYLSEYVYIKDVTL
+653 
-667 GTYDATG
+667 
-674 NTTVTDVTGSTNLFK
+674 
-689 GVPLASGVTEADI
+689 
-702 TAVYGCCSAYKT
+702 
-714 TYQLRNGSSADYVS
+714 
-728 SATPPTPGGLPTVG
+728 PGGLPTVG

-801 NKTYGYLCAG
+801 NMTYGYLCAG
-811 GTGNNAFYSAT
+811 GTGNNAFYSQT
-822 ASEDADWLVRTCSGG
+822 VSEDADWLVRTCSGG

-878 SFFFYPVGPGTIS
+878 SFSFYPVGPGTIS

-978 AAAEITVKDEPVFSD
+978 AAAEITVKDEPVFAD
-993 PTPARGSQTGEN
+993 PTPARGSQTGKN

-1015 NAGQNPTVTMTVN
+1015 NAGEAPTITMTVN
-1028 GTAVTPVYAG
+1028 GTAVTPEYAG
-1038 GCVTYTPAADMAD
+1038 GRVTYTPAADMAD

-1064 GKSAE
+1064 DKSAE

-1084 FGQLHGHTQYSDG
+1084 FGQLHSHTQYSDG
-1097 AGSLDSALSYI
+1097 SGTLDSALSYI
-1108 KNLPDSANV
+1108 RSLPVSANV

-1392 AHVWDDPA
+1392 AHVWDDA
-1400 EFKSGTLS
+1400 AQLKNGTLS

-1423 QKDGDLAVTSPVWV
+1423 QKDGDLAVTAPVWV

-1466 LFNSENADATVTSL
+1466 LFNSESAEATVTSL
-1480 VYSINGKVI
+1480 IYSIGGKVI

-1561 YVSGNYKDS
+1561 YVNGNYKDS

-1600 PKYKAIVLTAP
+1600 PKYKAMVLTAP
-1611 SRRLAEAQTNPK
+1611 SRRSSEAQADPK

-1637 AAGGT
+1637 DAGGT
-1642 VILAGWSDNYENF
+1642 VILAGWSDNYENYD
-1655 PVIQGNPAIK
+1655 VIQNNPNTK

-1675 QALGSSLRISDDATY
+1675 KALGSSLRISDDATY

-1716 TDGVIVDN
+1716 TDGVIVDTN
-1724 DHPYDK
+1724 HPYDK

-1744 YAVDANGNPASALP
+1744 YAVDADGNPASALP
-1758 TTVSPVVYGHATT
+1758 STVSPVVYGHATT

-1777 KDGKGGAGIPKYTYA
+1777 KDGRGGAGIPKYTYA

-1937 IRKLG
+1937 IWKLG

-2113 VETHSCACG
+2113 VESRTCSACG
-2122 ETETRAIPATGHS
+2122 ETETRTIPATGHSFGEWTVTTPATCTADGVESRTCSACGETETRTIPATGHS

-2159 CGETETRTIP
+2159 CGETETR
-2169 ATGHTFGDWT
+2169 
-2179 VTTPATC
+2179 
-2186 TEDGVETRTC
+2186 
-2196 SACGE
+2196 
-2201 TETRA
+2201 A
-2206 IPATGHVDANQDGK
+2206 IPATGHVDADNDGK
-2220 CDVCQAVLTPV
+2220 CDVCQTVLTPV
-2231 NPGNPDNP
+2231 NPGDPDNPTPDNPDKP

-2268 GAALI
+2268 GAALL

>member
-1 MKKRGHSRR
+1 MNRRDQILKKRGHSRR

-96 GAWTLT
+96 GKWTLT
-102 ASDGKQL
+102 ASDGKQI
-109 YTNAAKALNNTG
+109 YTADAKALNNTG
-121 SGTGTWTIAIDANGL
+121 KGTGTWTIAIDDSGL
-136 ATVASTNTSAGRIL
+136 ATVASTDSACGRIL
-150 YNVNNPRFLNYV
+150 YNVKSPRFLNYT
-162 SDTNK
+162 SATNV
-167 SMLLPSIYRLD
+167 SMLLPSIYRLEVS
-178 AAPARQSGV
+178 PARQSGIV
-187 ISDLSTLQDGDKVVV
+187 TDLTTLRDGDKVVV

-213 EYNDHYNKGS
+213 EYTGHYNKGT

-303 LQWYAAKGNWSAYT
+303 LQWFTSKGNWSAYT

-340 EPTFVPISE
+340 EPGPT
-349 ALAGENGKDF
+349 ALIKDGKY
-359 TVQGVVTLVDGQNIY
+359 VIY
-374 LQDATGGIC
+374 NPGSGKAMSADATGTYYRAGKDVTVTNGKVTDPAEDLIWTV
-383 LRLGSKT
+383 T
-390 SEIALGDTIYGTGKR
+390 SENGVYTITTSDGKKLSMNADRNSLPLDEVNDTWKVEKAKTDGCFYLINANRPTYYVEWFAKYTEFTTYTYKASDESVYALQFIPVDQPLVADGKYVIYNPDSGKAMSANATGTYYRAGKDVTVTNGKVDNPSADLIWTVSSTDGVYTITTSDGKKLSMNADRNSLPLNEVNDTWKV
-405 AEYNKLPQLGNGT
+405 E
-418 FKKSSGLTLTAK
+418 K
-430 ATTIGALTDK
+430 ATTDGCFYLINANRPTY
-440 DVCGYVKLKGL
+440 YVEWFAKY
-451 EITEIYDNN
+451 TEFTT
-460 GIYTSPN
+460 YT
-467 VTLKDADGKTI
+467 
-478 QLYKAVMEKKD
+478 YKASDESVYALQFIPVD
-489 GKWAFAVGDMVD
+489 G
-501 VTAAVST
+501 
-508 FNGTLQLRNTLAD
+508 
-521 EIRAAGTIVD
+521 
-531 PISDDMIPAGAI
+531 SD
-543 TVKEAGAIT
+543 
-552 SSTSNVSVVGQVVY
+552 Q
-566 HYGNAYN
+566 
-573 NKASINS
+573 
-580 IILED
+580 
-585 VIDGEIYGFQVYD
+585 
-598 YTNYAKYKVGD
+598 
-609 IVKITGTVAPYNG
+609 
-622 VPQMSFPSM
+622 PS
-631 EVIKTGVEAI
+631 
-641 PAQEITVSQMGK
+641 
-653 DYLSEYVYIKDVTL
+653 
-667 GTYDATG
+667 
-674 NTTVTDVTGSTNLFK
+674 
-689 GVPLASGVTEADI
+689 
-702 TAVYGCCSAYKT
+702 
-714 TYQLRNGSSADYVS
+714 
-728 SATPPTPGGLPTVG
+728 GGLPTVG

-811 GTGNNAFYSAT
+811 GTGNNAFYSQPV
-822 ASEDADWLVRTCSGG
+822 SEDADWLVRTCSGG
-837 VGGYEMESRTAKYK
+837 VGGYELESRTAKYK

-878 SFFFYPVGPGTIS
+878 SFSFYPVGPGTIS

-899 VVLGDLPY
+899 VVLGDPPY

-939 TVTKGEDGT
+939 IVTKGEDGT

-954 AASVTGDKLTVNI
+954 AASVTGDQLTVNI
-967 SGTDNKYIPIS
+967 SGTDNKHIPIS

-993 PTPARGSQTGEN
+993 PTPARGSQTGKN

-1038 GCVTYTPAADMAD
+1038 GRVTYTPAADMAD

-1122 TDHSNYFDS
+1122 TDHSNYFDP
-1131 KNAPN
+1131 KNDPN

-1166 NEDNAGSMV
+1166 NEDNAGDMV

-1400 EFKSGTLS
+1400 QLKSGTLS

-1423 QKDGDLAVTSPVWV
+1423 QKDGDLAVTAPVWV

-1480 VYSINGKVI
+1480 IYSIGGKVI

-1508 KWTPDQARVATV
+1508 RWTPDQARVATV

-1561 YVSGNYKDS
+1561 YVNGNYKDS

-1600 PKYKAIVLTAP
+1600 PKYKAMVLTAP
-1611 SRRLAEAQTNPK
+1611 SRRSSEAQADPK

-1637 AAGGT
+1637 NAGGT
-1642 VILAGWSDNYENF
+1642 VILAGWSDNYENYD
-1655 PVIQGNPAIK
+1655 VIQNNPNTK

-1675 QALGSSLRISDDATY
+1675 KALGSSLRISDDATY

-1716 TDGVIVDN
+1716 TDGVIVDTN
-1724 DHPYDK
+1724 HPYDK

-1744 YAVDANGNPASALP
+1744 YAVDADGNPASALP
-1758 TTVSPVVYGHATT
+1758 STVSPVVYGHATT

-1777 KDGKGGAGIPKYTYA
+1777 KDGRGGAGIPKYTYA

-2054 AHTHAF
+2054 AHTHTF

-2082 CGETETQTIPATG
+2082 CGEI
-2095 HSFGEWTVTTPA
+2095 
-2107 TCTADG
+2107 
-2113 VETHSCACG
+2113 
-2122 ETETRAIPATGHS
+2122 ETRAIPATGHS

-2143 PATCTVD
+2143 PATCTED
-2150 GTETRTCSA
+2150 GVESRTCSACGETETRTIPATGHSFGEWTVTTPATCTEDGVESRTCSA

-2186 TEDGVETRTC
+2186 TADGVETRSC
-2196 SACGE
+2196 ACGE

-2206 IPATGHVDANQDGK
+2206 IPATGHVDADNDGK
-2220 CDVCQAVLTPV
+2220 CDVCQTVLTPV
-2231 NPGNPDNP
+2231 NPGDPDNPTPDNPDKP

>member
-96 GAWTLT
+96 GKWTLT
-102 ASDGKQL
+102 ASDGKQI
-109 YTNAAKALNNTG
+109 YTADAKALNNTG
-121 SGTGTWTIAIDANGL
+121 KGTGTWTIAIDDSGL
-136 ATVASTNTSAGRIL
+136 ATVASTDSACGRIL
-150 YNVNNPRFLNYV
+150 YNVKSPRFLNYT
-162 SDTNK
+162 SATNV
-167 SMLLPSIYRLD
+167 SMLLPSIYRLEVSS
-178 AAPARQSGV
+178 ARQSGIV
-187 ISDLSTLQDGDKVVV
+187 TDLTTLRDGDKVVV
-202 FNPANGKTLST
+202 FNPSVKKAMSATAVATYYRAGV
-213 EYNDHYNKGS
+213 
-223 DVTLAD
+223 DVTLDSAN
-229 GKLEGFTDADKWTL
+229 KLTGYGDTELWTL
-243 GINDDGTYTFATADG
+243 GIKDGKYTFTTADG
-258 KKLAMGTDFTSTPLD
+258 KKLSMGASYSSIPLD
-273 EVNRNWKITAVDGK
+273 DVNTEWTITSA
-287 DATFYIDN
+287 ATEGCFYIKN
-295 TGRTDKYR
+295 VVRGNA
-303 LQWYAAKGNWSAYT
+303 LQWYADKGNFSSKASIST
-317 GTGDAFEQQ
+317 TDEALFAQQ
-326 IYLVVE
+326 LYLVID

-340 EPTFVPISE
+340 EPGPT
-349 ALAGENGKDF
+349 ALIKDGKY
-359 TVQGVVTLVDGQNIY
+359 VIY
-374 LQDATGGIC
+374 NPGSGKAMSADATGTYYRAGKDVTVTNGKVTDPAEDLIWTVTSKNGVYTITTSDGKKLSMNADRNSLPLDEVNDTWKVEKAKTDGC
-383 LRLGSKT
+383 FYLINANRPTYYVEWFAKYTEFTTYTYKASDESVYALQFIPVDQPLVADGKYVIYNPGSGKAMSANATGTYYRAGKDVTVTNGKVDNPSADLIWTVSSTDGVYTITT
-390 SEIALGDTIYGTGKR
+390 SDGKKLSMNADRNSLPLNEVNDTWKV
-405 AEYNKLPQLGNGT
+405 E
-418 FKKSSGLTLTAK
+418 K
-430 ATTIGALTDK
+430 ATTDGCFYLINANRPTY
-440 DVCGYVKLKGL
+440 YVEWFAKY
-451 EITEIYDNN
+451 TEFTT
-460 GIYTSPN
+460 YT
-467 VTLKDADGKTI
+467 
-478 QLYKAVMEKKD
+478 YKASDESVY
-489 GKWAFAVGDMVD
+489 ALQFIP
-501 VTAAVST
+501 VS
-508 FNGTLQLRNTLAD
+508 G
-521 EIRAAGTIVD
+521 
-531 PISDDMIPAGAI
+531 SD
-543 TVKEAGAIT
+543 
-552 SSTSNVSVVGQVVY
+552 Q
-566 HYGNAYN
+566 
-573 NKASINS
+573 
-580 IILED
+580 
-585 VIDGEIYGFQVYD
+585 
-598 YTNYAKYKVGD
+598 
-609 IVKITGTVAPYNG
+609 
-622 VPQMSFPSM
+622 PS
-631 EVIKTGVEAI
+631 
-641 PAQEITVSQMGK
+641 
-653 DYLSEYVYIKDVTL
+653 
-667 GTYDATG
+667 
-674 NTTVTDVTGSTNLFK
+674 
-689 GVPLASGVTEADI
+689 
-702 TAVYGCCSAYKT
+702 
-714 TYQLRNGSSADYVS
+714 
-728 SATPPTPGGLPTVG
+728 GGLPTVG
-742 DQVVIYNQNAQAVLA
+742 DQVVIYNANAGAALAKQDDNPDSPSITKAV
-757 AQNDNATSP
+757 
-766 AINKAAATIQDGK
+766 ATIADGK
-779 ATCANGAVVFE
+779 LTAGNGAVIFTVE
-790 VQKNGDYYRFY
+790 ANGEYLRFR
-801 NKTYGYLCAG
+801 NETYGYLCAG

-837 VGGYEMESRTAKYK
+837 VGGYELESRTAKYK

-878 SFFFYPVGPGTIS
+878 SFFFYPVAEGTKTV

-912 DYSFTFTVDAPFGVR
+912 DYSFTFTVDAPFGVQ

-934 NGTAL
+934 NGTSL
-939 TVTKGEDGT
+939 SVTLGEDGT

-978 AAAEITVKDEPVFSD
+978 AAAEITVKDEPVFAD
-993 PTPARGSQTGEN
+993 PTPARGSQTGKN
-1005 KRPAISVALA
+1005 KRPAIFVALA
-1015 NAGQNPTVTMTVN
+1015 NAGEAPTITMTVN
-1028 GTAVTPVYAG
+1028 GTAVTPEYAG
-1038 GCVTYTPAADMAD
+1038 GRVTYTPAADMAD

-1122 TDHSNYFDS
+1122 TDHSNYFDP
-1131 KNAPN
+1131 KNDPN

-1150 DASHSWK
+1150 DANHSWK

-1166 NEDNAGSMV
+1166 NKDNAGDMV

-1327 DAIRALRM
+1327 NAIRALRM

-1350 GLMMGSRIETVPGKL
+1350 GLMMGSSIKTVPGKL

-1561 YVSGNYKDS
+1561 YVNGNYKDS

-1600 PKYKAIVLTAP
+1600 PKYKAMVLTAP
-1611 SRRLAEAQTNPK
+1611 SRRSPEAQADPK

-1637 AAGGT
+1637 DAGGT
-1642 VILAGWSDNYENF
+1642 VILAGWSDNYENYD
-1655 PVIQGNPAIK
+1655 VIQNNPNTK

-1675 QALGSSLRISDDATY
+1675 KALGSSLRISDDATY

-1716 TDGVIVDN
+1716 TDGVIVDTN
-1724 DHPYDK
+1724 HPYDK

-1744 YAVDANGNPASALP
+1744 YAVDAAGNPTSTLP
-1758 TTVSPVVYGHATT
+1758 ATVSPVVYGHAST

-1777 KDGKGGAGIPKYTYA
+1777 KDGRGGAGIPKYTYA

-2060 GEWTVTTPATCT
+2060 GDWEETTPATCT

-2095 HSFGEWTVTTPA
+2095 HTFGDWEETTPA

-2113 VETHSCACG
+2113 VETRTCSACG

-2135 FGEWTVTT
+2135 FGEWTVTA

-2150 GTETRTCSA
+2150 GMETRTCSA

-2186 TEDGVETRTC
+2186 TADGVETRSC
-2196 SACGE
+2196 ACGE

-2206 IPATGHVDANQDGK
+2206 IPATGHVDADNDGK
-2220 CDVCQAVLTPV
+2220 CDVCQTVLTPV
-2231 NPGNPDNP
+2231 NPGDPDNPTPDNPDKP

-2257 WVSVMSITALA
+2257 WVSVMSITVLA

>member
-30 ADTTPKATLITDAS
+30 AADPTPQTYKKVTQAPEDWSGTYLIVSEGDEAAFDSSLTAIDVPNNYKTVKIAEGTIKTTETIAVTIEKMADGNYSI
-44 TLKAGDQIILAASAN
+44 KGAN
-59 GKTYAAGSLSGKLLT
+59 GKYIYQT
-74 SIETNPTDPADTVEI
+74 S
-89 FTLGGEA
+89 
-96 GAWTLT
+96 
-102 ASDGKQL
+102 
-109 YTNAAKALNNTG
+109 
-121 SGTGTWTIAIDANGL
+121 DANGL
-136 ATVASTNTSAGRIL
+136 KTGAKATANTIALNADGTVDIVSGGAHLRFNKNSDQMRFRYFKSATYTRQQAITL
-150 YNVNNPRFLNYV
+150 Y
-162 SDTNK
+162 K
-167 SMLLPSIYRLD
+167 LD

-213 EYNDHYNKGS
+213 EYTGHYNKGT

-229 GKLEGFTDADKWTL
+229 GKLTGFTDADKWTL

-303 LQWYAAKGNWSAYT
+303 LQWFTSKGNWSAYT

-340 EPTFVPISE
+340 EPGPT
-349 ALAGENGKDF
+349 ALIKDGKYVIYNPGSGKAMSANATGTYYRAGKDVTVTNGKVDNPSADLIW
-359 TVQGVVTLVDGQNIY
+359 TVSSTDGIY
-374 LQDATGGIC
+374 TIT
-383 LRLGSKT
+383 T
-390 SEIALGDTIYGTGKR
+390 SDGKKLSMNADRNSLPLNEVNDTWKV
-405 AEYNKLPQLGNGT
+405 E
-418 FKKSSGLTLTAK
+418 K
-430 ATTIGALTDK
+430 ATTDGCFYLINANRPTY
-440 DVCGYVKLKGL
+440 YVEWFAKY
-451 EITEIYDNN
+451 TEFTT
-460 GIYTSPN
+460 YT
-467 VTLKDADGKTI
+467 
-478 QLYKAVMEKKD
+478 YKASDESVY
-489 GKWAFAVGDMVD
+489 ALQFIP
-501 VTAAVST
+501 VS
-508 FNGTLQLRNTLAD
+508 G
-521 EIRAAGTIVD
+521 
-531 PISDDMIPAGAI
+531 SD
-543 TVKEAGAIT
+543 
-552 SSTSNVSVVGQVVY
+552 Q
-566 HYGNAYN
+566 
-573 NKASINS
+573 
-580 IILED
+580 
-585 VIDGEIYGFQVYD
+585 
-598 YTNYAKYKVGD
+598 
-609 IVKITGTVAPYNG
+609 
-622 VPQMSFPSM
+622 PS
-631 EVIKTGVEAI
+631 
-641 PAQEITVSQMGK
+641 
-653 DYLSEYVYIKDVTL
+653 
-667 GTYDATG
+667 
-674 NTTVTDVTGSTNLFK
+674 
-689 GVPLASGVTEADI
+689 
-702 TAVYGCCSAYKT
+702 
-714 TYQLRNGSSADYVS
+714 
-728 SATPPTPGGLPTVG
+728 GGLPTVG
-742 DQVVIYNQNAQAVLA
+742 DQVVIYNANAGAALAKQDDNPDSPSITKAV
-757 AQNDNATSP
+757 
-766 AINKAAATIQDGK
+766 ATIADGK
-779 ATCANGAVVFE
+779 LTAGNGAVIFTVE
-790 VQKNGDYYRFY
+790 ANGEYLRFR
-801 NKTYGYLCAG
+801 NETYGYLCAG

-878 SFFFYPVGPGTIS
+878 SFFFYPVAEGTTTV

-912 DYSFTFTVDAPFGVR
+912 DYSFTFTVDAPFGVQ

-934 NGTAL
+934 NGTSL
-939 TVTKGEDGT
+939 SVTLGEDGT

-978 AAAEITVKDEPVFSD
+978 AAAEITVKDEPVFAD
-993 PTPARGSQTGEN
+993 PTPARGSQTGKN

-1015 NAGQNPTVTMTVN
+1015 NAGEAPTITMTVN
-1028 GTAVTPVYAG
+1028 GTAVTPEYAG
-1038 GCVTYTPAADMAD
+1038 GRVTYTPAADMAD

-1064 GKSAE
+1064 DKSAE
-1069 FSWFFTVGKTTYQLY
+1069 FSWFFTVGKTTYQPY
-1084 FGQLHGHTQYSDG
+1084 FGQLHSHTQYSDG
-1097 AGSLDSALSYI
+1097 SGTLDSALSYI
-1108 KNLPDSANV
+1108 RSLPASANV

-1166 NEDNAGSMV
+1166 NEDNAGDMV

-1528 NNKDYT
+1528 NGKDYT

-1547 KLVYIGI
+1547 KLVYIGF

-1561 YVSGNYKDS
+1561 YVNGNYKDS

-1600 PKYKAIVLTAP
+1600 PKYKAMVLTAP
-1611 SRRLAEAQTNPK
+1611 SRRSSEAQADPK

-1637 AAGGT
+1637 NAGGT
-1642 VILAGWSDNYENF
+1642 VILAGWSDNYENYD
-1655 PVIQGNPAIK
+1655 VIQNNPNTK

-1675 QALGSSLRISDDATY
+1675 KALGSSLRISDDATY

-1716 TDGVIVDN
+1716 TDGVIVDTN
-1724 DHPYDK
+1724 HPYDK

-1744 YAVDANGNPASALP
+1744 YAVDADGNPASALP
-1758 TTVSPVVYGHATT
+1758 STVSPVVYGHATT

-1777 KDGKGGAGIPKYTYA
+1777 KDGRGGAGIPKYTYA

-1942 ADTPVEPKVVTAAQ
+1942 ADTPVEPKVVAAAQ

-1989 DAQGNVARVFI
+1989 DAQGKVARVFI

-2082 CGETETQTIPATG
+2082 CGETET
-2095 HSFGEWTVTTPA
+2095 
-2107 TCTADG
+2107 
-2113 VETHSCACG
+2113 
-2122 ETETRAIPATGHS
+2122 RAIPATGHS

-2143 PATCTVD
+2143 PATCTED
-2150 GTETRTCSA
+2150 GVKTRTCSA
-2159 CGETETRTIP
+2159 CGETETQTIP
-2169 ATGHTFGDWT
+2169 ATGHSFGEWT

-2201 TETRA
+2201 TETRT
-2206 IPATGHVDANQDGK
+2206 IPATGHVDADNDGK
-2220 CDVCQAVLTPV
+2220 CDVCQTVLTPV
-2231 NPGNPDNP
+2231 NPGDPDDP
-2239 TPDTPDKPATG
+2239 TPDKPATG
-2250 DNSAMVL
+2250 DSSAMVL
-2257 WVSVMSITALA
+2257 WVSVMSITVLA